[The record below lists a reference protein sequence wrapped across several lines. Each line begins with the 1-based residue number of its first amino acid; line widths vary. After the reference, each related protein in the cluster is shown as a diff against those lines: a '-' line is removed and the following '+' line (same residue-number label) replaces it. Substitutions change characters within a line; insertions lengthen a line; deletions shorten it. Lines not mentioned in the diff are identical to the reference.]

1 MNWLNAFGETVQT
14 QPEALRGFGVAT
26 DMEPTKPSAFQGTGE
41 ALQKTLPYQ
50 FYQSLSGVNELM
62 ADRVEVNYDLDN
74 NEDAL
79 SDFKPS
85 QDQKEQV
92 AERLRQDAK
101 FARLKA
107 QNDYTPNPETTGQ
120 AAMMI
125 HGLTGSSAKAIGYTV
140 LTGGSGILAAPL
152 FGADL
157 GLYEA
162 GKLRDKGVDASTARK
177 AGAITGT
184 VNAVGMAL
192 PGAVGTSYV
201 KSMLFGGAVNP
212 LTDISE
218 QASIKFVL
226 ENANYSKQ
234 AQEYDPFDPVNLGV
248 SAAMGIAFGALGARA
263 NRAQARYLEAE
274 AAAQPSLP
282 QTAEG
287 QAAPAVNLNKSVLD
301 SIQNRDRSSKE
312 SRLQMEKIAAAPNFN
327 LLRESRSLDQGA
339 PIIAYVPDDMNI
351 LWGKRVGVS
360 ADPSSEPMTMRYAV
374 VDADDVLT
382 SNAVDGSSNPQFTD
396 PTVVGARAIA
406 GNGRIAGLQGA
417 YRQVKATKYRAN
429 LTQDSKEFGISK
441 RQIKKMKNPI
451 LVRVMDDAD
460 VVEGIG
466 EASNRTGTLKL
477 NPAEQAAQDAR
488 NVRLEEVEFT
498 KDGEITQKSM
508 DEFVKRTP
516 DKEGLID
523 SSGNALYDNIARRM
537 RPAIFAAAFSDTR
550 IINRFIANSPEDQK
564 IMNVLQSVATEVV
577 RLKKIKGELDFSPD
591 LLEAVADVFETRREA
606 KKINGK
612 GHEKELTGSLMEES
626 ATPAQRYFRDILL
639 SANPERLQEIL
650 ARFREVAEQ
659 ESGGDGF
666 FGSVTKDQVFETVKT
681 EFDQR
686 EAAINSIKPSDVDA
700 AMELQHANVIQ
711 NDQPVGTRGDINKSI
726 ADEKKAA
733 EQIDNGERVE
743 VSGEGVDPEVMDK
756 EVSDFVTRFVKKLV
770 GAGAEK
776 KVAEMGA
783 KVHGAFFETLGI
795 RLGKSRKELEQ
806 EYALRVQRGTENGD
820 PDGFASMSPQDRL
833 DILNRSRE
841 FDEQLKLWEQGKGS
855 NNFNLGRP
863 SWVLQIFGVSSA
875 KQLSVSRR
883 NFVHVLFG
891 KDEQSM
897 GAKGKHG
904 LSHDDLRGLLVAVQ
918 SPIAVFKSS
927 GINAKPGEKAI
938 VLLTELQKD
947 GKNIVVPVHLT
958 YSAKDGT
965 VRISNRIPSA
975 YDKKNVKSWVENG
988 LLLGYDK
995 EKGPAYLLRGNEPNA
1010 RNQAHQVQDLAT
1022 AESHDPLDGAIVYQ
1036 NEISVGG
1043 FYQSAPADPLITVH
1057 NISEENL
1064 NKSLD
1069 LGGFAVPSLGIT
1081 KQRTPYT
1088 DFGEISLIGTRDMID
1103 PEKGTPVFSQD
1114 AYTARFPKPD
1124 WSNSLNT
1131 EKAKPL
1137 VKEIME
1143 AKKEVNED
1151 GPSGYYYLQYEGDR
1165 DKAIKDLL
1173 THASG
1178 MYLFIKHK
1186 GIPFTPIKQQAK
1198 KPSFAAGFVSDFVD
1212 NNGLDVSTVE
1222 EGSAAHKRISDGVVE
1237 ALREKLNEP
1246 TGLKGLRMRAYGDN
1260 IDAYEKTGFI
1270 PFKLIEEVKKF
1281 EVERKK
1287 AEAGDAPVSSG
1298 ATQIELEKLIAP
1310 MKDEFEKFIS
1320 DKVNS
1325 VYSAPLI
1332 KVGNSYRPIT
1342 LSNVVEA
1349 MKSSSVSNKEST
1361 LFFGPGKVRA
1371 AAARQFD
1378 SIEDIQGNRGLITD
1392 SQTVN
1397 GINAAAN
1404 DKMSDFRDLAA
1415 RENRG
1420 DEFSTFDRAME
1431 ALAKVASQ
1439 KSKPTPARM
1448 KSALK
1453 KYGFEPSD
1461 ETVKLGVEI
1470 LNDIKRAM
1478 TDYFEAKPQ
1487 RAVGADEFRGA
1498 VVPEGTSETTIRRLE
1513 DAGLTVVRYSNEDGA
1528 RARAVQELTNRL
1540 NEKSG
1545 DILFQNENAPR
1556 GIYTPGERVIT
1567 LMQSADESTFI
1578 HESGHYFLDVLTD
1591 VAMKEN
1597 APDQVKADVQ
1607 TLMDWFGVKDLE
1619 EWRNLSIDEQRAAHE
1634 QFARGFEQYLR
1645 EGEAPST
1652 ALEKV
1657 FKAFKDWLTKIY
1669 KSSEELQVEISPEVR
1684 AVYDRLLATDEQI
1697 RAKQEAEAPTLDSG
1711 MKSEEPTNPVVKAV
1725 QQTAEQV
1732 IDQAPISED
1741 SKARIRETFGI
1752 NQPEQQIGE
1761 NHPHYGIPNEEQ
1773 FMNQNLETSAID
1785 DPNAFIVLDDGRE
1798 VSMGDYMR
1806 EVEAG
1811 QKQELDKANGVSEA
1825 AQCMLR
1831 NGAFDDVF

>member
-14 QPEALRGFGVAT
+14 QPEALRGFGVAK

-41 ALQKTLPYQ
+41 ALEKALPFS

-74 NEDAL
+74 NEDAF
-79 SDFKPS
+79 SDFKPT
-85 QDQKEQV
+85 QEQKEQV
-92 AERLRQDAK
+92 AARLRDDAK

-120 AAMMI
+120 AAMML
-125 HGLTGSSAKAIGYTV
+125 HGLTGSLAKAIGYTV
-140 LTGGSGILAAPL
+140 ATGGSGILAAPL

-162 GKLRDKGVDASTARK
+162 GKLRDKGVDASIART
-177 AGAITGT
+177 AGAITGS

-201 KSMLFGGAVNP
+201 KSILFGGAVNP

-226 ENANYSKQ
+226 DNANYSKQ

-248 SAAMGIAFGALGARA
+248 SAGMGIAFGALGARA
-263 NRAQARYLEAE
+263 NRAQARYLETE
-274 AAAQPSLP
+274 AATQPSAP
-282 QTAEG
+282 QTPEG
-287 QAAPAVNLNKSVLD
+287 QAAPTTILNKSVLD

-339 PIIAYVPDDMNI
+339 PIIAYVPEDMNI
-351 LWGKRVGVS
+351 LWGKRVDVS
-360 ADPSSEPMTMRYAV
+360 ADPSSEPMAMRYAV

-382 SNAVDGSSNPQFTD
+382 SNAVDGSSNAQFTD
-396 PTVVGARAIA
+396 PTVAGARAIA

-417 YRQVKATKYRAN
+417 YRQVKATKYRAD
-429 LTQDSKEFGISK
+429 LTQDAKEFGISK
-441 RQIKKMKNPI
+441 RQIKKMRNPI

-498 KDGEITQKSM
+498 KDGEITRKSM

-523 SSGNALYDNIARRM
+523 SNGNALYDNIARRM

-550 IINRFIANSPEDQK
+550 IINRFIADSPEDRK

-659 ESGGDGF
+659 ESGGAGF
-666 FGSVTKDQVFETVKT
+666 FEAVTKDQVFETVKS

-686 EAAINSIKPSDVDA
+686 EAAINAIKPSDVDA
-700 AMELQHANVIQ
+700 AMELNSANVIQ
-711 NDQPVGTRGDINKSI
+711 NDQPSGTRGDVNKSI

-756 EVSDFVTRFVKKLV
+756 NVSDFVTRFVKELV

-783 KVHGAFFETLGI
+783 KVLDAFYQTLGI

-806 EYALRVQRGTENGD
+806 EYSLRVQRGEGQGNTEG
-820 PDGFASMSPQDRL
+820 AL
-833 DILNRSRE
+833 
-841 FDEQLKLWEQGKGS
+841 
-855 NNFNLGRP
+855 
-863 SWVLQIFGVSSA
+863 LQS
-875 KQLSVSRR
+875 Q
-883 NFVHVLFG
+883 
-891 KDEQSM
+891 
-897 GAKGKHG
+897 
-904 LSHDDLRGLLVAVQ
+904 
-918 SPIAVFKSS
+918 
-927 GINAKPGEKAI
+927 I
-938 VLLTELQKD
+938 V
-947 GKNIVVPVHLT
+947 
-958 YSAKDGT
+958 
-965 VRISNRIPSA
+965 
-975 YDKKNVKSWVENG
+975 
-988 LLLGYDK
+988 
-995 EKGPAYLLRGNEPNA
+995 
-1010 RNQAHQVQDLAT
+1010 
-1022 AESHDPLDGAIVYQ
+1022 
-1036 NEISVGG
+1036 
-1043 FYQSAPADPLITVH
+1043 DPLITVH

-1069 LGGFAVPSLGIT
+1069 LGGFPAPSLGIT

-1103 PEKGTPVFSQD
+1103 PSNGTPVFSQD
-1114 AYTARFPKPD
+1114 AYTQTFPEPV
-1124 WSNSLNT
+1124 WERS
-1131 EKAKPL
+1131 
-1137 VKEIME
+1137 
-1143 AKKEVNED
+1143 VNEA
-1151 GPSGYYYLQYEGDR
+1151 GAKRFNEQVEAAAKESGFEDDPRRFTYSLRSEPDKNGVIKQLLVSKLGAYMFLKDKGIKVDMPDDPRRYGYALK
-1165 DKAIKDLL
+1165 DKA
-1173 THASG
+1173 
-1178 MYLFIKHK
+1178 
-1186 GIPFTPIKQQAK
+1186 
-1198 KPSFAAGFVSDFVD
+1198 
-1212 NNGLDVSTVE
+1212 
-1222 EGSAAHKRISDGVVE
+1222 
-1237 ALREKLNEP
+1237 NEF
-1246 TGLKGLRMRAYGDN
+1246 R
-1260 IDAYEKTGFI
+1260 
-1270 PFKLIEEVKKF
+1270 
-1281 EVERKK
+1281 
-1287 AEAGDAPVSSG
+1287 
-1298 ATQIELEKLIAP
+1298 
-1310 MKDEFEKFIS
+1310 DEFEAWAEKFAGQAF
-1320 DKVNS
+1320 D
-1325 VYSAPLI
+1325 APMIEVKGKL
-1332 KVGNSYRPIT
+1332 KPIT
-1342 LSNVVEA
+1342 LENVVEA
-1349 MKSSSVSNKEST
+1349 MRSNLVRNKEST
-1361 LFFGPGKVRA
+1361 MTFGPGKIRA
-1371 AAARQFD
+1371 AAAKQFD
-1378 SIEDIQGNRGLITD
+1378 SLESLQASRGQVTD

-1397 GINAAAN
+1397 AQNAVAN
-1404 DKMSDFRDLAA
+1404 EKLETFRDRAT
-1415 RENRG
+1415 
-1420 DEFSTFDRAME
+1420 DEYSGRSYDAFDESME
-1431 ALAKVASQ
+1431 ALAKVASL
-1439 KSKPTPARM
+1439 KSKPTEARVRA
-1448 KSALK
+1448 ALQK
-1453 KYGFEPSD
+1453 KGFNPSD

-1470 LNDIKRAM
+1470 LNDIKKSM

-1498 VVPEGTSETTIRRLE
+1498 VVPEGTSEATIRRLE
-1513 DAGLTVVRYSNEDGA
+1513 QAGITVAKYDAEVEGA
-1528 RARAVQELTNRL
+1528 RAKVIQELTNRL

-1567 LMQSADESTFI
+1567 LMQSANESTFI

-1591 VAMKEN
+1591 VAMKN
-1597 APDQVKADVQ
+1597 DAPSQVKADVQ

-1619 EWRNLSIDEQRAAHE
+1619 EWRSLSIDEQRAAHE

-1697 RAKQEAEAPTLDSG
+1697 RAKEEIDTPSLFGG
-1711 MKSEEPTNPVVKAV
+1711 MEPEESPANPVVKAV

-1741 SKARIRETFGI
+1741 SKARIRETLGI
-1752 NQPEQQIGE
+1752 NQPEPQTGE
-1761 NHPHYGIPNEEQ
+1761 NHPHYGIPNEER
-1773 FMNQNLETSAID
+1773 FMDQNLETSAAN

-1806 EVEAG
+1806 EIEAE
-1811 QKQELDKANGVSEA
+1811 QRQEFDRANSVSEA

>member
-14 QPEALRGFGVAT
+14 QPEALRGFGVAK
-26 DMEPTKPSAFQGTGE
+26 DMEPTKPSAFQGTGD
-41 ALQKTLPYQ
+41 ALEKALPFS

-62 ADRVEVNYDLDN
+62 ADRVEVNYGLDN
-74 NEDAL
+74 NEDAF
-79 SDFKPS
+79 SDFKPT
-85 QDQKEQV
+85 QEQKEQV
-92 AERLRQDAK
+92 ADRLRQEAK

-125 HGLTGSSAKAIGYTV
+125 HGLTGSLAKAIGYTV
-140 LTGGSGILAAPL
+140 ATGGSGILAAPL

-162 GKLRDKGVDASTARK
+162 GKLRDKGVDASTART

-226 ENANYSKQ
+226 DNANYSKQ

-248 SAAMGIAFGALGARA
+248 SAGMGIAFGALGARA
-263 NRAQARYLEAE
+263 NRAQARYEAAE
-274 AAAQPSLP
+274 AAAQPSAP
-282 QTAEG
+282 QTPEG
-287 QAAPAVNLNKSVLD
+287 QTAPAANMNKSVLD

-339 PIIAYVPDDMNI
+339 PIIAYVPEDMNI
-351 LWGKRVGVS
+351 LWGKRVDVS

-382 SNAVDGSSNPQFTD
+382 SNAVDGSSNTGFTD
-396 PTVVGARAIA
+396 PTVSGARAIA

-417 YRQVKATKYRAN
+417 YRQVKATKYRAD

-523 SSGNALYDNIARRM
+523 SNGNALYDNIARRM

-550 IINRFIANSPEDQK
+550 IINRFITNSPEDKK

-626 ATPAQRYFRDILL
+626 ATPAQRYFREVLL

-659 ESGGDGF
+659 ESGGESF
-666 FGSVTKDQVFETVKT
+666 FGSVNKDQVFETVKS
-681 EFDQR
+681 EFDKR
-686 EAAINSIKPSDVDA
+686 DAAINSLQPSDVDA

-711 NDQPVGTRGDINKSI
+711 NDQPVGTRGDVNRSI

-733 EQIDNGERVE
+733 EQIDNGEKVE

-756 EVSDFVTRFVKKLV
+756 EVSSFITRFVKELV
-770 GAGAEK
+770 GAGAEQ

-783 KVHGAFFETLGI
+783 KVHDAFFETLGI
-795 RLGKSRKELEQ
+795 RLGRSRKELEQ
-806 EYALRVQRGTENGD
+806 EFGVRVQRAESAE
-820 PDGFASMSPQDRL
+820 GFSQEPISAAEKLRKDAEDWGRFV
-833 DILNRSRE
+833 D
-841 FDEQLKLWEQGKGS
+841 DLKLKPTQ
-855 NNFNLGRP
+855 NVVML
-863 SWVLQIFGVSSA
+863 
-875 KQLSVSRR
+875 KQTPLVMK
-883 NFVHVLFG
+883 LI
-891 KDEQSM
+891 
-897 GAKGKHG
+897 GAKFLTLRATPHMFDGALPGEKKSSP
-904 LSHDDLRGLLVAVQ
+904 SHHIHPEISKRVLKQIPEALTDPIAIFRDDRRENTYLFMLDLKAENNQNVVVAVKFNGPGRHAEINLAKTSWGPENTLYFPLQ
-918 SPIAVFKSS
+918 EQNNALVYANSQKISRWNKSS
-927 GINAKPGEKAI
+927 GI
-938 VLLTELQKD
+938 
-947 GKNIVVPVHLT
+947 
-958 YSAKDGT
+958 YS
-965 VRISNRIPSA
+965 
-975 YDKKNVKSWVENG
+975 
-988 LLLGYDK
+988 
-995 EKGPAYLLRGNEPNA
+995 LRGSNDSGVSVKTEA
-1010 RNQAHQVQDLAT
+1010 DLVKLR
-1022 AESHDPLDGAIVYQ
+1022 ELFPGYYQ
-1036 NEISVGG
+1036 TSI
-1043 FYQSAPADPLITVH
+1043 QDPLITVH

-1081 KQRTPYT
+1081 KQRTPYA
-1088 DFGEISLIGTRDMID
+1088 DFGEISLIGTRDMVD
-1103 PEKGTPVFSQD
+1103 PSRGTPVFSQD
-1114 AYTARFPKPD
+1114 AYTARFPQPD
-1124 WSNSLNT
+1124 WSKSLNT

-1143 AKKEVNED
+1143 AKKEVNEN

-1186 GIPFTPIKQQAK
+1186 CIPFTPIKQQAK
-1198 KPSFAAGFVSDFVD
+1198 KPSFAAGIVSDFVD

-1222 EGSAAHKRISDGVVE
+1222 EGSAAHKKISDGVVE

-1270 PFKLIEEVKKF
+1270 PFKLIEEVKKY

-1287 AEAGDAPVSSG
+1287 AEGGDAPVSSG
-1298 ATQIELEKLIAP
+1298 ATQLELEKLIAP
-1310 MKDEFEKFIS
+1310 MRDEFEKFIS

-1342 LSNVVEA
+1342 LQNVVEA
-1349 MKSSSVSNKEST
+1349 MKSSAVSNKEST

-1371 AAARQFD
+1371 AAARRFD
-1378 SIEDIQGNRGLITD
+1378 SIEDIQGNRDLIAD

-1420 DEFSTFDRAME
+1420 DEFSTPDRAME
-1431 ALAKVASQ
+1431 ALAKVAGQ

-1470 LNDIKRAM
+1470 LNDIKKAM

-1498 VVPEGTSETTIRRLE
+1498 VVPEGTSEATIRRLE
-1513 DAGLTVVRYSNEDGA
+1513 QAGITVAKYDAEVEGA
-1528 RARAVQELTNRL
+1528 RAKVIQELTNRL

-1567 LMQSADESTFI
+1567 LMQSANESTFI

-1591 VAMKEN
+1591 VAMKDD
-1597 APDQVKADVQ
+1597 APAQVKADVQ
-1607 TLMDWFGVKDLE
+1607 TLMDWFGVKDLD

-1697 RAKQEAEAPTLDSG
+1697 RARKGIETPSLFGG
-1711 MKSEEPTNPVVKAV
+1711 MESEETPANPVVKAV

-1741 SKARIRETFGI
+1741 SKARIRETLGI
-1752 NQPEQQIGE
+1752 NQPEQQTGE

-1798 VSMGDYMR
+1798 VSMGEYMR
-1806 EVEAG
+1806 EVEAE
-1811 QKQELDKANGVSEA
+1811 QKQELDKSNSISEA
-1825 AQCMLR
+1825 AQCMYR

>member
-14 QPEALRGFGVAT
+14 QPEALRGFGVAK

-41 ALQKTLPYQ
+41 ALEKALPFS

-74 NEDAL
+74 NEDAF
-79 SDFKPS
+79 SDFKPT
-85 QDQKEQV
+85 QEQKEQV
-92 AERLRQDAK
+92 ADRLRQDAK

-125 HGLTGSSAKAIGYTV
+125 HGLTGSLAKAIGYTV
-140 LTGGSGILAAPL
+140 ATGGSGILAAPL

-162 GKLRDKGVDASTARK
+162 GKLRDKGVDASTART

-226 ENANYSKQ
+226 DNANYSKQ

-248 SAAMGIAFGALGARA
+248 SAGMGIAFGALGARA

-274 AAAQPSLP
+274 GAAQPSAP
-282 QTAEG
+282 QTPEG
-287 QAAPAVNLNKSVLD
+287 QAAPAANMNKSVLD

-351 LWGKRVGVS
+351 LWGKRVDVS

-382 SNAVDGSSNPQFTD
+382 SNAVDGSSNPSFTD
-396 PTVVGARAIA
+396 PTVAGARAIA

-417 YRQVKATKYRAN
+417 YRQVKATKYRAD
-429 LTQDSKEFGISK
+429 LTQDAKEFGISK

-498 KDGEITQKSM
+498 KDGEITRKSM

-523 SSGNALYDNIARRM
+523 SNGNALYDNIARRM

-550 IINRFIANSPEDQK
+550 IINRFIADSPEDRK

-659 ESGGDGF
+659 ESGGAGF
-666 FGSVTKDQVFETVKT
+666 FEAVTKDQVFETVKS

-686 EAAINSIKPSDVDA
+686 DAAINSIKPSDVDA
-700 AMELQHANVIQ
+700 AMELQSANVIQ
-711 NDQPVGTRGDINKSI
+711 NDQPTGTRGDVNKSI

-733 EQIDNGERVE
+733 EQLDNGEKVE

-756 EVSDFVTRFVKKLV
+756 EVSSFITRFVRELV

-783 KVHGAFFETLGI
+783 KVLDAFYETLGI

-806 EYALRVQRGTENGD
+806 EYSLRVQRGEGQDNTEG
-820 PDGFASMSPQDRL
+820 AL
-833 DILNRSRE
+833 
-841 FDEQLKLWEQGKGS
+841 
-855 NNFNLGRP
+855 
-863 SWVLQIFGVSSA
+863 LQS
-875 KQLSVSRR
+875 QSV
-883 NFVHVLFG
+883 
-891 KDEQSM
+891 
-897 GAKGKHG
+897 
-904 LSHDDLRGLLVAVQ
+904 
-918 SPIAVFKSS
+918 
-927 GINAKPGEKAI
+927 
-938 VLLTELQKD
+938 
-947 GKNIVVPVHLT
+947 
-958 YSAKDGT
+958 
-965 VRISNRIPSA
+965 
-975 YDKKNVKSWVENG
+975 
-988 LLLGYDK
+988 
-995 EKGPAYLLRGNEPNA
+995 
-1010 RNQAHQVQDLAT
+1010 
-1022 AESHDPLDGAIVYQ
+1022 
-1036 NEISVGG
+1036 
-1043 FYQSAPADPLITVH
+1043 DPLITVH
-1057 NISEENL
+1057 NISEANL

-1081 KQRTPYT
+1081 KQRTPYA
-1088 DFGEISLIGTRDMID
+1088 DFGEISLIGTRDMVD
-1103 PEKGTPVFSQD
+1103 PSRGTPVFSQD
-1114 AYTARFPKPD
+1114 AYTARFPQPD
-1124 WSNSLNT
+1124 WSKSLNT

-1143 AKKEVNED
+1143 AKKEVNEN
-1151 GPSGYYYLQYEGDR
+1151 GSSGYYYLQYEGDR

-1198 KPSFAAGFVSDFVD
+1198 KPGFAAGIVSDFID

-1222 EGSAAHKRISDGVVE
+1222 EGTAAHKRISDGVVE

-1270 PFKLIEEVKKF
+1270 PFKLIEEVKKY

-1287 AEAGDAPVSSG
+1287 AETGNAPISNG
-1298 ATQIELEKLIAP
+1298 ATQLELEKLIAP

-1332 KVGNSYRPIT
+1332 KVGNSYRLIT
-1342 LSNVVEA
+1342 LQNVVEA
-1349 MKSSSVSNKEST
+1349 MKSSAVSNKEST

-1371 AAARQFD
+1371 AAARRFD
-1378 SIEDIQGNRGLITD
+1378 SMEDIQGNRDLITD

-1420 DEFSTFDRAME
+1420 DVFSSFDRAME
-1431 ALAKVASQ
+1431 ALAKVAGQ

-1448 KSALK
+1448 RTALK

-1470 LNDIKRAM
+1470 LNDIKKAM

-1498 VVPEGTSETTIRRLE
+1498 VVPEGTSEATIRRLE
-1513 DAGLTVVRYSNEDGA
+1513 QAGITVAKYDAEVEGA
-1528 RARAVQELTNRL
+1528 RAKVVQELTNRL
-1540 NEKSG
+1540 NEKTG

-1567 LMQSADESTFI
+1567 LMQSANESTFI

-1591 VAMKEN
+1591 VAMKGN
-1597 APDQVKADVQ
+1597 APAQVKADVQ
-1607 TLMDWFGVKDLE
+1607 TLMTWFGVKDLE
-1619 EWRNLSIDEQRAAHE
+1619 EWRSLSIDEQRAAHE

-1697 RAKQEAEAPTLDSG
+1697 RAKEEIDTPSLFG
-1711 MKSEEPTNPVVKAV
+1711 IEPEEPPANPVVKAV

-1741 SKARIRETFGI
+1741 SKTRIRETLGI
-1752 NQPEQQIGE
+1752 NQPEQPTGE
-1761 NHPHYGIPNEEQ
+1761 NHPHYGIPNEET
-1773 FMNQNLETSAID
+1773 FMDQNLETSAAN

-1806 EVEAG
+1806 EIEAE
-1811 QKQELDKANGVSEA
+1811 QKQELDRANSVSEA

>member
-14 QPEALRGFGVAT
+14 QPEALRGFGVAK

-41 ALQKTLPYQ
+41 ALEKALPFS

-74 NEDAL
+74 NEDAF
-79 SDFKPS
+79 SDDFKPT
-85 QDQKEQV
+85 QEQKEQV
-92 AERLRQDAK
+92 AARLRDDAK

-120 AAMMI
+120 AAMML
-125 HGLTGSSAKAIGYTV
+125 HGLTGSLAKAIGYTV
-140 LTGGSGILAAPL
+140 ATGGSGILAAPL

-162 GKLRDKGVDASTARK
+162 GKLRDKGVDASIART
-177 AGAITGT
+177 AGAITGS

-201 KSMLFGGAVNP
+201 KSILFGGAVNP

-226 ENANYSKQ
+226 DNANYSKQ

-248 SAAMGIAFGALGARA
+248 SAGMGIAFGALGARA
-263 NRAQARYLEAE
+263 NRAQARYLETE
-274 AAAQPSLP
+274 AATQPSAS
-282 QTAEG
+282 QTPEG
-287 QAAPAVNLNKSVLD
+287 QAAPTTNMNKSVLD

-339 PIIAYVPDDMNI
+339 PIIAYVPEDMNI
-351 LWGKRVGVS
+351 LWGKRVDVS

-382 SNAVDGSSNPQFTD
+382 SNAVDGSSNAQFTD
-396 PTVVGARAIA
+396 PTVAGARAIA

-417 YRQVKATKYRAN
+417 YRQVKATKYRAD
-429 LTQDSKEFGISK
+429 LTQDAKEFGISK
-441 RQIKKMKNPI
+441 RQIKKMRNPI

-498 KDGEITQKSM
+498 KDGEITRKSM

-523 SSGNALYDNIARRM
+523 SNGNALYDNIARRM

-550 IINRFIANSPEDQK
+550 IINRFIADSPEDRK

-659 ESGGDGF
+659 ESGGAGF
-666 FGSVTKDQVFETVKT
+666 FEAVTKDQVFETVKS

-686 EAAINSIKPSDVDA
+686 EAAINAIKPSDVDA
-700 AMELQHANVIQ
+700 AMELNSANVIQ
-711 NDQPVGTRGDINKSI
+711 NDQPSGTRGDVNKSI
-726 ADEKKAA
+726 ADERKAA

-756 EVSDFVTRFVKKLV
+756 NVSDFVTRFVKELV

-783 KVHGAFFETLGI
+783 KVLDAFYQTLGI

-806 EYALRVQRGTENGD
+806 EYSLRVQRGEGQGNTEG
-820 PDGFASMSPQDRL
+820 AL
-833 DILNRSRE
+833 
-841 FDEQLKLWEQGKGS
+841 
-855 NNFNLGRP
+855 
-863 SWVLQIFGVSSA
+863 LQS
-875 KQLSVSRR
+875 Q
-883 NFVHVLFG
+883 
-891 KDEQSM
+891 
-897 GAKGKHG
+897 
-904 LSHDDLRGLLVAVQ
+904 
-918 SPIAVFKSS
+918 
-927 GINAKPGEKAI
+927 I
-938 VLLTELQKD
+938 V
-947 GKNIVVPVHLT
+947 
-958 YSAKDGT
+958 
-965 VRISNRIPSA
+965 
-975 YDKKNVKSWVENG
+975 
-988 LLLGYDK
+988 
-995 EKGPAYLLRGNEPNA
+995 
-1010 RNQAHQVQDLAT
+1010 
-1022 AESHDPLDGAIVYQ
+1022 
-1036 NEISVGG
+1036 
-1043 FYQSAPADPLITVH
+1043 DPLITVH

-1069 LGGFAVPSLGIT
+1069 LGGFPAPSLGIT

-1103 PEKGTPVFSQD
+1103 PSNGTPVFSQD
-1114 AYTARFPKPD
+1114 AYTQTFPEPV
-1124 WSNSLNT
+1124 WERS
-1131 EKAKPL
+1131 
-1137 VKEIME
+1137 
-1143 AKKEVNED
+1143 VNEA
-1151 GPSGYYYLQYEGDR
+1151 GAKRFNEQVEAAAKESGFEDDPRRFTYSLRSEPDKNGVIKQLLVSKLGAYMFLKDKGIKVDMPDDPRRYGYALK
-1165 DKAIKDLL
+1165 DKA
-1173 THASG
+1173 
-1178 MYLFIKHK
+1178 
-1186 GIPFTPIKQQAK
+1186 
-1198 KPSFAAGFVSDFVD
+1198 
-1212 NNGLDVSTVE
+1212 
-1222 EGSAAHKRISDGVVE
+1222 
-1237 ALREKLNEP
+1237 NEF
-1246 TGLKGLRMRAYGDN
+1246 R
-1260 IDAYEKTGFI
+1260 
-1270 PFKLIEEVKKF
+1270 
-1281 EVERKK
+1281 
-1287 AEAGDAPVSSG
+1287 
-1298 ATQIELEKLIAP
+1298 
-1310 MKDEFEKFIS
+1310 DEFEAWAEKFAGQAF
-1320 DKVNS
+1320 D
-1325 VYSAPLI
+1325 APMIEVKGKL
-1332 KVGNSYRPIT
+1332 KPIT
-1342 LSNVVEA
+1342 LENVVEA
-1349 MKSSSVSNKEST
+1349 MRSNLVRNKEST
-1361 LFFGPGKVRA
+1361 MTFGTGKIRA
-1371 AAARQFD
+1371 AAAKQFD
-1378 SIEDIQGNRGLITD
+1378 SLESLQASRGQVTD

-1397 GINAAAN
+1397 AQNAVAN
-1404 DKMSDFRDLAA
+1404 EKLETFRDRAT
-1415 RENRG
+1415 
-1420 DEFSTFDRAME
+1420 DEYSGRSYDAFDESME
-1431 ALAKVASQ
+1431 ALAKVASL
-1439 KSKPTPARM
+1439 KSKPTEARVRA
-1448 KSALK
+1448 ALQK
-1453 KYGFEPSD
+1453 KGFNPSD

-1470 LNDIKRAM
+1470 LNDIKKSM

-1498 VVPEGTSETTIRRLE
+1498 VVPEGTSEATIRRLE
-1513 DAGLTVVRYSNEDGA
+1513 QAGITVAKYDAEVEGA
-1528 RARAVQELTNRL
+1528 RAKVIQELTNRL

-1567 LMQSADESTFI
+1567 LMQSANESTFI

-1591 VAMKEN
+1591 VAMKDD
-1597 APDQVKADVQ
+1597 APAQVKADVQ

-1697 RAKQEAEAPTLDSG
+1697 RAKEEIDTPSLFGG
-1711 MKSEEPTNPVVKAV
+1711 MEPEEPPANPVVKAV

-1741 SKARIRETFGI
+1741 SKARIRETLGI
-1752 NQPEQQIGE
+1752 NQPEPQTGE
-1761 NHPHYGIPNEEQ
+1761 NHPHYGIPNEDQ
-1773 FMNQNLETSAID
+1773 FMDQNLETSAAN

-1806 EVEAG
+1806 EIEAE
-1811 QKQELDKANGVSEA
+1811 QKQELDRANSVSEA

>member
-14 QPEALRGFGVAT
+14 QPEALRGFGVAK

-41 ALQKTLPYQ
+41 ALEKALPFS

-74 NEDAL
+74 NEDAF
-79 SDFKPS
+79 SDFKPT
-85 QDQKEQV
+85 QEQKEQV
-92 AERLRQDAK
+92 ADRLRQDAK

-125 HGLTGSSAKAIGYTV
+125 HGLTGSLAKAIGYTV
-140 LTGGSGILAAPL
+140 ATGGSGILAAPL

-162 GKLRDKGVDASTARK
+162 GKLRDKGVDASTART

-226 ENANYSKQ
+226 DNANYSKQ

-248 SAAMGIAFGALGARA
+248 SAGMGIAFGAFGARA
-263 NRAQARYLEAE
+263 NRAQARYEAAE
-274 AAAQPSLP
+274 AAAQPIAP
-282 QTAEG
+282 QTPEG
-287 QAAPAVNLNKSVLD
+287 QATPAANMNKSVLD

-351 LWGKRVGVS
+351 LWGKRVDVS

-382 SNAVDGSSNPQFTD
+382 SNAVDGSSNPGFTD
-396 PTVVGARAIA
+396 PTVAGARAIA

-417 YRQVKATKYRAN
+417 YRQVKATKYRAD

-441 RQIKKMKNPI
+441 RQIKKMRNPI

-498 KDGEITQKSM
+498 KDGEITRKSM

-523 SSGNALYDNIARRM
+523 SNGNALYDNIARRM

-550 IINRFIANSPEDQK
+550 IINRFIADSPEDRK

-612 GHEKELTGSLMEES
+612 GHEQELTGSLMEES

-659 ESGGDGF
+659 ESGGAGF
-666 FGSVTKDQVFETVKT
+666 FEAVTKDQVFETVKS

-686 EAAINSIKPSDVDA
+686 EAAINAIKPSDVDA
-700 AMELQHANVIQ
+700 AMELNSANVIQ
-711 NDQPVGTRGDINKSI
+711 NDQPVGTRGDVNRSI

-756 EVSDFVTRFVKKLV
+756 EVSDFITRFVKELV

-783 KVHGAFFETLGI
+783 KVLDAFYQTLGI

-806 EYALRVQRGTENGD
+806 EYALRVQRGEKIDTHE
-820 PDGFASMSPQDRL
+820 GFASMSPQERL
-833 DILNRSRE
+833 DTLNRSRE
-841 FDEQLKLWEQGKGS
+841 FDEQLKLWEQGKGT
-855 NNFNLGRP
+855 NKFNLGRP
-863 SWVLQIFGVSSA
+863 SWVLQIFGASDR
-875 KQLSVSRR
+875 KGINTTKRQ
-883 NFVHVLFG
+883 FIHVLLPKG
-891 KDEQSM
+891 KKLLGMD
-897 GAKGKHG
+897 GKHG
-904 LSHDDLRGLLVAVQ
+904 LKASELKGLLVGIQ
-918 SPIAVFKSS
+918 HPIAVFKSDTD
-927 GINAKPGEKAI
+927 GGI
-938 VLLTELQKD
+938 VLITELKRGDSPIIVPIHLTRNKD
-947 GKNIVVPVHLT
+947 GDFQIINFVAST
-958 YSAKDGT
+958 YEKERSSINK
-965 VRISNRIPSA
+965 
-975 YDKKNVKSWVENG
+975 WVEKG

-995 EKGPAYLLRGNEPNA
+995 TKGPNVLPRDFGSN
-1010 RNQAHQVQDLAT
+1010 
-1022 AESHDPLDGAIVYQ
+1022 SHLSRSANVTKTSANDKTLNPSVRPIIYQ
-1036 NEISVGG
+1036 NETSIGDM
-1043 FYQSAPADPLITVH
+1043 YQNA
-1057 NISEENL
+1057 
-1064 NKSLD
+1064 
-1069 LGGFAVPSLGIT
+1069 GI
-1081 KQRTPYT
+1081 
-1088 DFGEISLIGTRDMID
+1088 L
-1103 PEKGTPVFSQD
+1103 
-1114 AYTARFPKPD
+1114 
-1124 WSNSLNT
+1124 
-1131 EKAKPL
+1131 
-1137 VKEIME
+1137 
-1143 AKKEVNED
+1143 
-1151 GPSGYYYLQYEGDR
+1151 
-1165 DKAIKDLL
+1165 
-1173 THASG
+1173 
-1178 MYLFIKHK
+1178 
-1186 GIPFTPIKQQAK
+1186 
-1198 KPSFAAGFVSDFVD
+1198 
-1212 NNGLDVSTVE
+1212 
-1222 EGSAAHKRISDGVVE
+1222 
-1237 ALREKLNEP
+1237 
-1246 TGLKGLRMRAYGDN
+1246 
-1260 IDAYEKTGFI
+1260 
-1270 PFKLIEEVKKF
+1270 
-1281 EVERKK
+1281 
-1287 AEAGDAPVSSG
+1287 
-1298 ATQIELEKLIAP
+1298 
-1310 MKDEFEKFIS
+1310 
-1320 DKVNS
+1320 
-1325 VYSAPLI
+1325 
-1332 KVGNSYRPIT
+1332 
-1342 LSNVVEA
+1342 
-1349 MKSSSVSNKEST
+1349 
-1361 LFFGPGKVRA
+1361 
-1371 AAARQFD
+1371 
-1378 SIEDIQGNRGLITD
+1378 
-1392 SQTVN
+1392 
-1397 GINAAAN
+1397 
-1404 DKMSDFRDLAA
+1404 
-1415 RENRG
+1415 
-1420 DEFSTFDRAME
+1420 
-1431 ALAKVASQ
+1431 
-1439 KSKPTPARM
+1439 
-1448 KSALK
+1448 
-1453 KYGFEPSD
+1453 
-1461 ETVKLGVEI
+1461 
-1470 LNDIKRAM
+1470 
-1478 TDYFEAKPQ
+1478 
-1487 RAVGADEFRGA
+1487 
-1498 VVPEGTSETTIRRLE
+1498 
-1513 DAGLTVVRYSNEDGA
+1513 
-1528 RARAVQELTNRL
+1528 
-1540 NEKSG
+1540 
-1545 DILFQNENAPR
+1545 R

-1567 LMQSADESTFI
+1567 LMQSANESTFI

-1597 APDQVKADVQ
+1597 APAQVKADVQ

-1619 EWRNLSIDEQRAAHE
+1619 EWRSLSIDEQRAAHE

-1697 RAKQEAEAPTLDSG
+1697 RAKEEIDTPSLFGG
-1711 MKSEEPTNPVVKAV
+1711 MEPEEPPANPVVKAV

-1741 SKARIRETFGI
+1741 SKARIRETLGI
-1752 NQPEQQIGE
+1752 NQPEPQTGE
-1761 NHPHYGIPNEEQ
+1761 NHPHYGIPNEET
-1773 FMNQNLETSAID
+1773 FMDQNLETSAAN

-1806 EVEAG
+1806 EIEAE
-1811 QKQELDKANGVSEA
+1811 QKQEFDRANSVSEA

>member
-14 QPEALRGFGVAT
+14 EPEALRGFGVAK
-26 DMEPTKPSAFQGTGE
+26 DMEATKPSAFQGTGE
-41 ALQKTLPYQ
+41 ALEKALPFS

-74 NEDAL
+74 NEDAF
-79 SDFKPS
+79 SDFKPT
-85 QDQKEQV
+85 QDQNEQV
-92 AERLRQDAK
+92 AKRLRQDAK

-125 HGLTGSSAKAIGYTV
+125 HGLTGSLAKAIGYTV

-162 GKLRDKGVDASTARK
+162 GKLRDKGVDESTARK

-184 VNAVGMAL
+184 VNTVGMAL
-192 PGAVGTSYV
+192 PGAIGTSYV
-201 KSMLFGGAVNP
+201 KSMLFGGLANP
-212 LTDISE
+212 ATDSIE

-226 ENANYSKQ
+226 DNANYSKQ

-248 SAAMGIAFGALGARA
+248 SAGMGIAFGALGARA
-263 NRAQARYLEAE
+263 NRAQARYEAAE
-274 AAAQPSLP
+274 AAAQPSTP
-282 QTAEG
+282 QAPEG
-287 QAAPAVNLNKSVLD
+287 QAAPSTNMNKSVLD

-312 SRLQMEKIAAAPNFN
+312 SRLQMEKIASAPNFN

-339 PIIAYVPDDMNI
+339 PIIAYVPEDMNI
-351 LWGKRVGVS
+351 LWGKRVDVS

-382 SNAVDGSSNPQFTD
+382 SNVVDGSSNPNFTD
-396 PTVVGARAIA
+396 PTVAGARAIA

-417 YRQVKATKYRAN
+417 YRQVKATKYRDD
-429 LTQDSKEFGISK
+429 LTKDSKEFGISK

-451 LVRVMDDAD
+451 LVRVMEDAD

-498 KDGEITQKSM
+498 KNGEITRKSM

-523 SSGNALYDNIARRM
+523 SNGNALYDNIARRM

-550 IINRFIANSPEDQK
+550 IINRFIADSPEDRK

-666 FGSVTKDQVFETVKT
+666 FEAVTKDQVFETVKS

-686 EAAINSIKPSDVDA
+686 DAAINAIKPSDVDA
-700 AMELQHANVIQ
+700 AMELNSANVIQ
-711 NDQPVGTRGDINKSI
+711 NDQPTGTRGDVNKSI

-756 EVSDFVTRFVKKLV
+756 NVSDFVTRFVKELV

-783 KVHGAFFETLGI
+783 KVHDAFFETLGI
-795 RLGKSRKELEQ
+795 RLGRSRKELEQ
-806 EYALRVQRGTENGD
+806 EFGVRVQRRENLEN
-820 PDGFASMSPQDRL
+820 PEGFASMSPQDKL
-833 DILNRSRE
+833 DTLNRSRE

-855 NNFNLGRP
+855 NKFNLGRP
-863 SWVLQIFGVSSA
+863 SWVLQIFGASDR
-875 KQLSVSRR
+875 KGINTTKRQ
-883 NFVHVLFG
+883 FVHVLLPKG
-891 KDEQSM
+891 KKLLGID
-897 GAKGKHG
+897 GKHG
-904 LSHDDLRGLLVAVQ
+904 LKASELEGLLVGIQ
-918 SPIAVFKSS
+918 QPIAVFKSATD
-927 GINAKPGEKAI
+927 GGI
-938 VLLTELQKD
+938 VLITELKRGDSPIIVPIHLTRNKD
-947 GKNIVVPVHLT
+947 GDFQIVNFVAST
-958 YSAKDGT
+958 YEKERTSINK
-965 VRISNRIPSA
+965 
-975 YDKKNVKSWVENG
+975 WVEKG

-995 EKGPAYLLRGNEPNA
+995 TKGPNVLPRDFGSNPHLSRSADVTKTSANDKTLNPSVRP
-1010 RNQAHQVQDLAT
+1010 
-1022 AESHDPLDGAIVYQ
+1022 IVYQ
-1036 NEISVGG
+1036 NETSIGDL
-1043 FYQSAPADPLITVH
+1043 YQS
-1057 NISEENL
+1057 E
-1064 NKSLD
+1064 
-1069 LGGFAVPSLGIT
+1069 
-1081 KQRTPYT
+1081 
-1088 DFGEISLIGTRDMID
+1088 
-1103 PEKGTPVFSQD
+1103 
-1114 AYTARFPKPD
+1114 
-1124 WSNSLNT
+1124 
-1131 EKAKPL
+1131 
-1137 VKEIME
+1137 
-1143 AKKEVNED
+1143 
-1151 GPSGYYYLQYEGDR
+1151 
-1165 DKAIKDLL
+1165 
-1173 THASG
+1173 
-1178 MYLFIKHK
+1178 
-1186 GIPFTPIKQQAK
+1186 
-1198 KPSFAAGFVSDFVD
+1198 
-1212 NNGLDVSTVE
+1212 
-1222 EGSAAHKRISDGVVE
+1222 
-1237 ALREKLNEP
+1237 
-1246 TGLKGLRMRAYGDN
+1246 
-1260 IDAYEKTGFI
+1260 
-1270 PFKLIEEVKKF
+1270 
-1281 EVERKK
+1281 
-1287 AEAGDAPVSSG
+1287 
-1298 ATQIELEKLIAP
+1298 
-1310 MKDEFEKFIS
+1310 
-1320 DKVNS
+1320 
-1325 VYSAPLI
+1325 
-1332 KVGNSYRPIT
+1332 
-1342 LSNVVEA
+1342 
-1349 MKSSSVSNKEST
+1349 
-1361 LFFGPGKVRA
+1361 
-1371 AAARQFD
+1371 
-1378 SIEDIQGNRGLITD
+1378 
-1392 SQTVN
+1392 
-1397 GINAAAN
+1397 
-1404 DKMSDFRDLAA
+1404 
-1415 RENRG
+1415 
-1420 DEFSTFDRAME
+1420 
-1431 ALAKVASQ
+1431 
-1439 KSKPTPARM
+1439 
-1448 KSALK
+1448 SAL
-1453 KYGFEPSD
+1453 
-1461 ETVKLGVEI
+1461 
-1470 LNDIKRAM
+1470 
-1478 TDYFEAKPQ
+1478 
-1487 RAVGADEFRGA
+1487 
-1498 VVPEGTSETTIRRLE
+1498 
-1513 DAGLTVVRYSNEDGA
+1513 
-1528 RARAVQELTNRL
+1528 
-1540 NEKSG
+1540 
-1545 DILFQNENAPR
+1545 R

-1567 LMQSADESTFI
+1567 LMQSANESTFI

-1597 APDQVKADVQ
+1597 TPAQVKADVQ

-1619 EWRNLSIDEQRAAHE
+1619 EWRSLSIDEQRAAHE

-1697 RAKQEAEAPTLDSG
+1697 RTKQEAEAPAFDFG
-1711 MKSEEPTNPVVKAV
+1711 MKPEEPTNPAVKTL
-1725 QQTAEQV
+1725 QQTAEQM
-1732 IDQAPISED
+1732 IDAAPIPEEG
-1741 SKARIRETFGI
+1741 KTKIKETLGI
-1752 NQPEQQIGE
+1752 NQPEQQTGE
-1761 NHPHYGIPNEEQ
+1761 NHPHYGIPDEEK
-1773 FMNQNLETSAID
+1773 FMDQNLETSAID

-1806 EVEAG
+1806 EIESEK
-1811 QKQELDKANGVSEA
+1811 KQELDRANSVSEA
-1825 AQCMLR
+1825 AQCMYR

>member
-14 QPEALRGFGVAT
+14 EPEALRGFGVAK
-26 DMEPTKPSAFQGTGE
+26 DMEATKPSAFQGTGE
-41 ALQKTLPYQ
+41 ALEKALPFS

-62 ADRVEVNYDLDN
+62 ADRVEVNYELDN
-74 NEDAL
+74 NEDAF
-79 SDFKPS
+79 SDFKPT
-85 QDQKEQV
+85 QEQKEQV
-92 AERLRQDAK
+92 AARLRDDAK

-125 HGLTGSSAKAIGYTV
+125 HGLTGSLAKAIGYTV

-162 GKLRDKGVDASTARK
+162 GKLRDKGVDESTARK

-184 VNAVGMAL
+184 VNTVGMAL
-192 PGAVGTSYV
+192 PGAIGTSYV
-201 KSMLFGGAVNP
+201 KSMLFGGLANP
-212 LTDISE
+212 ATDSIE

-226 ENANYSKQ
+226 DNANYSKQ

-248 SAAMGIAFGALGARA
+248 SAGMGIAFGALGARA
-263 NRAQARYLEAE
+263 NRAQVRYEAAE
-274 AAAQPSLP
+274 AAAQPSIP
-282 QTAEG
+282 QTPEG
-287 QAAPAVNLNKSVLD
+287 QAAPSTNMNKSVLD
-301 SIQNRDRSSKE
+301 SIQNRGRSSKE

-339 PIIAYVPDDMNI
+339 PIIAYVPEDMNI
-351 LWGKRVGVS
+351 LWGKRVDVS

-382 SNAVDGSSNPQFTD
+382 SNAVDGSSNPSFTD
-396 PTVVGARAIA
+396 PTVAGARAIA

-417 YRQVKATKYRAN
+417 YRQVKATKYRAD
-429 LTQDSKEFGISK
+429 LTNDSKEFGISK

-451 LVRVMDDAD
+451 LVRVMEDAD

-523 SSGNALYDNIARRM
+523 SNGNALYDNIARRM

-550 IINRFIANSPEDQK
+550 IINRFITNSPEDKK

-626 ATPAQRYFRDILL
+626 ATPAQRYFREVLL

-659 ESGGDGF
+659 ESGGESF
-666 FGSVTKDQVFETVKT
+666 FGSVNKDQVFETVKS
-681 EFDQR
+681 EFDKKD
-686 EAAINSIKPSDVDA
+686 AAINSLQPSDVDA

-711 NDQPVGTRGDINKSI
+711 NDQPVGTRGDVNRSI

-756 EVSDFVTRFVKKLV
+756 NVSDFVTRFVKELV

-783 KVHGAFFETLGI
+783 KVHDAFFETLGI

-806 EYALRVQRGTENGD
+806 EYALRVERGVGIEK
-820 PDGFASMSPQDRL
+820 PEGFASMSPQDRL
-833 DILNRSRE
+833 DILNRSRK
-841 FDEQLKLWEQGKGS
+841 FDEQLRLWEQGEGS
-855 NNFNLGRP
+855 NKFNLGKP
-863 SWVLQIFGVSSA
+863 SWVLQIFGASDRKGVNTT
-875 KQLSVSRR
+875 KRQ
-883 NFVHVLFG
+883 FVHVLLPKG
-891 KDEQSM
+891 KKLLGID
-897 GAKGKHG
+897 GKHG
-904 LSHDDLRGLLVAVQ
+904 IQATELKGLLVGIQ
-918 SPIAVFKSS
+918 QPIAVFKSATD
-927 GINAKPGEKAI
+927 GGI
-938 VLLTELQKD
+938 VLITELKRGDSPIIVPIHLTRTKD
-947 GKNIVVPVHLT
+947 GDFQIVNFVAST
-958 YSAKDGT
+958 YEKERTSINK
-965 VRISNRIPSA
+965 
-975 YDKKNVKSWVENG
+975 WVEKG

-995 EKGPAYLLRGNEPNA
+995 TKGLNVLPRDFGSNPHLSRSADVTKTSANDKTLNPS
-1010 RNQAHQVQDLAT
+1010 VK
-1022 AESHDPLDGAIVYQ
+1022 PIVYQ
-1036 NEISVGG
+1036 NETSIGDL
-1043 FYQSAPADPLITVH
+1043 YQS
-1057 NISEENL
+1057 E
-1064 NKSLD
+1064 
-1069 LGGFAVPSLGIT
+1069 
-1081 KQRTPYT
+1081 
-1088 DFGEISLIGTRDMID
+1088 
-1103 PEKGTPVFSQD
+1103 
-1114 AYTARFPKPD
+1114 
-1124 WSNSLNT
+1124 
-1131 EKAKPL
+1131 
-1137 VKEIME
+1137 
-1143 AKKEVNED
+1143 
-1151 GPSGYYYLQYEGDR
+1151 
-1165 DKAIKDLL
+1165 
-1173 THASG
+1173 
-1178 MYLFIKHK
+1178 
-1186 GIPFTPIKQQAK
+1186 
-1198 KPSFAAGFVSDFVD
+1198 
-1212 NNGLDVSTVE
+1212 
-1222 EGSAAHKRISDGVVE
+1222 
-1237 ALREKLNEP
+1237 
-1246 TGLKGLRMRAYGDN
+1246 
-1260 IDAYEKTGFI
+1260 
-1270 PFKLIEEVKKF
+1270 
-1281 EVERKK
+1281 
-1287 AEAGDAPVSSG
+1287 
-1298 ATQIELEKLIAP
+1298 
-1310 MKDEFEKFIS
+1310 
-1320 DKVNS
+1320 
-1325 VYSAPLI
+1325 
-1332 KVGNSYRPIT
+1332 
-1342 LSNVVEA
+1342 
-1349 MKSSSVSNKEST
+1349 
-1361 LFFGPGKVRA
+1361 
-1371 AAARQFD
+1371 
-1378 SIEDIQGNRGLITD
+1378 
-1392 SQTVN
+1392 
-1397 GINAAAN
+1397 
-1404 DKMSDFRDLAA
+1404 
-1415 RENRG
+1415 
-1420 DEFSTFDRAME
+1420 
-1431 ALAKVASQ
+1431 
-1439 KSKPTPARM
+1439 
-1448 KSALK
+1448 SAL
-1453 KYGFEPSD
+1453 
-1461 ETVKLGVEI
+1461 
-1470 LNDIKRAM
+1470 
-1478 TDYFEAKPQ
+1478 
-1487 RAVGADEFRGA
+1487 
-1498 VVPEGTSETTIRRLE
+1498 
-1513 DAGLTVVRYSNEDGA
+1513 
-1528 RARAVQELTNRL
+1528 
-1540 NEKSG
+1540 
-1545 DILFQNENAPR
+1545 R

-1567 LMQSADESTFI
+1567 LMQSANESTFI

-1619 EWRNLSIDEQRAAHE
+1619 EWRSLSIDEQKAAHE

-1669 KSSEELQVEISPEVR
+1669 KSSEELQVEISPEMR

-1711 MKSEEPTNPVVKAV
+1711 MKSEESTNPVVKAV

-1741 SKARIRETFGI
+1741 SKARIRETLGI
-1752 NQPEQQIGE
+1752 NQPEQQTGE

-1806 EVEAG
+1806 EIESE
-1811 QKQELDKANGVSEA
+1811 QKQELDRANSVSEV
-1825 AQCMLR
+1825 AQCMYR
-1831 NGAFDDVF
+1831 NGTFDDVF

>member
-14 QPEALRGFGVAT
+14 QPEALSGFGVAQDNELT
-26 DMEPTKPSAFQGTGE
+26 RPTAFQGTGE
-41 ALQKTLPYQ
+41 AVEKAIPFSYYR
-50 FYQSLSGVNELM
+50 FVSGANELI
-62 ADRVEVNYDLDN
+62 ADKVEVNYDLDN

-79 SDFKPS
+79 SDFRPT
-85 QDQKEQV
+85 QDQRDQA
-92 AERLRQDAK
+92 AERIRQDAK

-125 HGLTGSSAKAIGYTV
+125 HGLTSSLTTALTYTL

-162 GKLRDKGVDASTARK
+162 GKLRDKGVDAETARK
-177 AGAITGT
+177 AGAITGA

-226 ENANYSKQ
+226 DNANYSKQ

-248 SAAMGIAFGALGARA
+248 SAGMGIAFGALGARA

-274 AAAQPSLP
+274 AAAQPSAP
-282 QTAEG
+282 QAPEG
-287 QAAPAVNLNKSVLD
+287 QAAPVVNLNKSVLD

-339 PIIAYVPDDMNI
+339 PIIAYVPEDMNI
-351 LWGKRVGVS
+351 LWGKRVDVS

-382 SNAVDGSSNPQFTD
+382 SNAVDGSSNPGFTD
-396 PTVVGARAIA
+396 PTVAGARAIA

-417 YRQVKATKYRAN
+417 YRQVKATKYRAD
-429 LTQDSKEFGISK
+429 LTQDAKEFGISK
-441 RQIKKMKNPI
+441 RQIKKMRNPI

-498 KDGEITQKSM
+498 KDGEITRKSM

-523 SSGNALYDNIARRM
+523 SNGNALYDNIARRM

-550 IINRFIANSPEDQK
+550 IINRFIADSPEDRK

-659 ESGGDGF
+659 ESGGAGF
-666 FGSVTKDQVFETVKT
+666 FEAVTKDQVFETVKS

-686 EAAINSIKPSDVDA
+686 DAAINSIKPSDVDA
-700 AMELQHANVIQ
+700 AMELQSANVIQ
-711 NDQPVGTRGDINKSI
+711 NDQPTGTRGDVNKSI

-733 EQIDNGERVE
+733 EQLDNGERVE

-756 EVSDFVTRFVKKLV
+756 EVSSFITRFVKELV
-770 GAGAEK
+770 GAGAEQ
-776 KVAEMGA
+776 KVTEMGA
-783 KVHGAFFETLGI
+783 KVHDAFFETLGI
-795 RLGKSRKELEQ
+795 RLGRSRKELEQ
-806 EYALRVQRGTENGD
+806 EYGVRIQRRENLEN
-820 PDGFASMSPQDRL
+820 PEGFASMSPQDKL
-833 DILNRSRE
+833 DTLNRSRE

-855 NNFNLGRP
+855 NKFNLGRP
-863 SWVLQIFGVSSA
+863 SWVLQIFGASDR
-875 KQLSVSRR
+875 KGINTTKRQ
-883 NFVHVLFG
+883 FVHVLLPKG
-891 KDEQSM
+891 KKLLGID
-897 GAKGKHG
+897 GKHG
-904 LSHDDLRGLLVAVQ
+904 LKASELEGLLVGIQQPV
-918 SPIAVFKSS
+918 AVFKSATD
-927 GINAKPGEKAI
+927 GGI
-938 VLLTELQKD
+938 VLITELKRGDSPIIVPIHLTRNKD
-947 GKNIVVPVHLT
+947 GDFQIVNFVAST
-958 YSAKDGT
+958 YEKERSSINK
-965 VRISNRIPSA
+965 
-975 YDKKNVKSWVENG
+975 WVEKG

-995 EKGPAYLLRGNEPNA
+995 TKGPNVLPRDSGSNSHLSRSAN
-1010 RNQAHQVQDLAT
+1010 VTKTLANDKT
-1022 AESHDPLDGAIVYQ
+1022 LNPSVRPIIYQ
-1036 NEISVGG
+1036 NETSIGDM
-1043 FYQSAPADPLITVH
+1043 YQNA
-1057 NISEENL
+1057 
-1064 NKSLD
+1064 
-1069 LGGFAVPSLGIT
+1069 GI
-1081 KQRTPYT
+1081 
-1088 DFGEISLIGTRDMID
+1088 L
-1103 PEKGTPVFSQD
+1103 
-1114 AYTARFPKPD
+1114 
-1124 WSNSLNT
+1124 
-1131 EKAKPL
+1131 
-1137 VKEIME
+1137 
-1143 AKKEVNED
+1143 
-1151 GPSGYYYLQYEGDR
+1151 
-1165 DKAIKDLL
+1165 
-1173 THASG
+1173 
-1178 MYLFIKHK
+1178 
-1186 GIPFTPIKQQAK
+1186 
-1198 KPSFAAGFVSDFVD
+1198 
-1212 NNGLDVSTVE
+1212 
-1222 EGSAAHKRISDGVVE
+1222 
-1237 ALREKLNEP
+1237 
-1246 TGLKGLRMRAYGDN
+1246 
-1260 IDAYEKTGFI
+1260 
-1270 PFKLIEEVKKF
+1270 
-1281 EVERKK
+1281 
-1287 AEAGDAPVSSG
+1287 
-1298 ATQIELEKLIAP
+1298 
-1310 MKDEFEKFIS
+1310 
-1320 DKVNS
+1320 
-1325 VYSAPLI
+1325 
-1332 KVGNSYRPIT
+1332 
-1342 LSNVVEA
+1342 
-1349 MKSSSVSNKEST
+1349 
-1361 LFFGPGKVRA
+1361 
-1371 AAARQFD
+1371 
-1378 SIEDIQGNRGLITD
+1378 
-1392 SQTVN
+1392 
-1397 GINAAAN
+1397 
-1404 DKMSDFRDLAA
+1404 
-1415 RENRG
+1415 
-1420 DEFSTFDRAME
+1420 
-1431 ALAKVASQ
+1431 
-1439 KSKPTPARM
+1439 
-1448 KSALK
+1448 
-1453 KYGFEPSD
+1453 
-1461 ETVKLGVEI
+1461 
-1470 LNDIKRAM
+1470 
-1478 TDYFEAKPQ
+1478 
-1487 RAVGADEFRGA
+1487 
-1498 VVPEGTSETTIRRLE
+1498 
-1513 DAGLTVVRYSNEDGA
+1513 
-1528 RARAVQELTNRL
+1528 
-1540 NEKSG
+1540 
-1545 DILFQNENAPR
+1545 R

-1567 LMQSADESTFI
+1567 LMQSANESTFI

-1591 VAMKEN
+1591 VAMKN
-1597 APDQVKADVQ
+1597 DAPSQVKADVQ

-1619 EWRNLSIDEQRAAHE
+1619 EWRSLSIDEQRAAHE

-1697 RAKQEAEAPTLDSG
+1697 RAKEEIDTPSLFGG
-1711 MKSEEPTNPVVKAV
+1711 MEPEEPPANPVVKAV
-1725 QQTAEQV
+1725 QQTAEQM

-1741 SKARIRETFGI
+1741 SKARIRETLGI
-1752 NQPEQQIGE
+1752 NQPEPQTGE
-1761 NHPHYGIPNEEQ
+1761 NHPHYGIPNEET
-1773 FMNQNLETSAID
+1773 FMDQNLETSAAN

-1806 EVEAG
+1806 EIEAE
-1811 QKQELDKANGVSEA
+1811 QKQEFDRANSVSEA

>member
-14 QPEALRGFGVAT
+14 QPEALRGFGVAK
-26 DMEPTKPSAFQGTGE
+26 DMEPTKPSAFQGTGD
-41 ALQKTLPYQ
+41 ALEKALPFS

-62 ADRVEVNYDLDN
+62 ADRVEVNYGLDN
-74 NEDAL
+74 NEDAF
-79 SDFKPS
+79 SDFKPT
-85 QDQKEQV
+85 QEQKEQV
-92 AERLRQDAK
+92 ADRLRQDAK

-125 HGLTGSSAKAIGYTV
+125 HGLTGSLAKAIGYTV
-140 LTGGSGILAAPL
+140 ATGGSGILAAPL

-162 GKLRDKGVDASTARK
+162 GKLRDKGVDASTART

-226 ENANYSKQ
+226 DNANYSKQ

-248 SAAMGIAFGALGARA
+248 SAGMGIAFGALGARA
-263 NRAQARYLEAE
+263 NRAQARYEAAE
-274 AAAQPSLP
+274 AAAQPSAP
-282 QTAEG
+282 QTPEG
-287 QAAPAVNLNKSVLD
+287 QTAPAANMNKSVLD

-339 PIIAYVPDDMNI
+339 PIIAYVPEDMNI
-351 LWGKRVGVS
+351 LWGKRVDVS

-382 SNAVDGSSNPQFTD
+382 SNAVDGSSNPSFTD
-396 PTVVGARAIA
+396 PTVAGARAIA

-417 YRQVKATKYRAN
+417 YRQVKATKYRAD

-523 SSGNALYDNIARRM
+523 SNGNALYDNIARRM

-550 IINRFIANSPEDQK
+550 IINRFKTNSPEDKK

-626 ATPAQRYFRDILL
+626 ATPAQRYFREVLL

-659 ESGGDGF
+659 KSGGESF
-666 FGSVTKDQVFETVKT
+666 FGSVNKDQVFETVKS
-681 EFDQR
+681 EFDKR
-686 EAAINSIKPSDVDA
+686 DAAINSLQPSDVDA

-711 NDQPVGTRGDINKSI
+711 NDQPVGTRGDVNRSI

-733 EQIDNGERVE
+733 EQIDNGEKVE

-756 EVSDFVTRFVKKLV
+756 EVSSFITRFVKELV
-770 GAGAEK
+770 GAGAEQ

-783 KVHGAFFETLGI
+783 KVHDAFFETLGI

-806 EYALRVQRGTENGD
+806 EYEVRVQRAESAE
-820 PDGFASMSPQDRL
+820 GFSQEPISAAEKLRKDAEDWGRFV
-833 DILNRSRE
+833 D
-841 FDEQLKLWEQGKGS
+841 DLKLKPTQ
-855 NNFNLGRP
+855 NVVML
-863 SWVLQIFGVSSA
+863 
-875 KQLSVSRR
+875 KQTPLVMK
-883 NFVHVLFG
+883 LI
-891 KDEQSM
+891 
-897 GAKGKHG
+897 GAKFLTLRATPHMFDGALPGEKKSSP
-904 LSHDDLRGLLVAVQ
+904 SHHIHPEISKRVLKQIPEALTDPIAIFRDDRRENTYLFMLDLKAENNQNVVVAVKFNGPGRHAEINLAKTSWGPENTLYFPLQ
-918 SPIAVFKSS
+918 EQNNALVYANSQKISRWNKSS
-927 GINAKPGEKAI
+927 GI
-938 VLLTELQKD
+938 
-947 GKNIVVPVHLT
+947 
-958 YSAKDGT
+958 YS
-965 VRISNRIPSA
+965 
-975 YDKKNVKSWVENG
+975 
-988 LLLGYDK
+988 
-995 EKGPAYLLRGNEPNA
+995 LRGSNDSGVSVKTEA
-1010 RNQAHQVQDLAT
+1010 DLVKLR
-1022 AESHDPLDGAIVYQ
+1022 ELFPGYYQ
-1036 NEISVGG
+1036 TSI
-1043 FYQSAPADPLITVH
+1043 QDPLITVH

-1081 KQRTPYT
+1081 KQRTPYA
-1088 DFGEISLIGTRDMID
+1088 DFGEISLIGTRDMVD
-1103 PEKGTPVFSQD
+1103 PSRGTPVFSQD
-1114 AYTARFPKPD
+1114 AYTARFPQPD
-1124 WSNSLNT
+1124 WSKSLNT

-1143 AKKEVNED
+1143 AKKEVNEN

-1198 KPSFAAGFVSDFVD
+1198 KPSFAAGIVSDFVD

-1222 EGSAAHKRISDGVVE
+1222 EGSAAHKKISDGVVE

-1270 PFKLIEEVKKF
+1270 PFKLIEEVKKY

-1287 AEAGDAPVSSG
+1287 AEGGDAPVSSG
-1298 ATQIELEKLIAP
+1298 ATQLELEKLIAP
-1310 MKDEFEKFIS
+1310 MRDEFEKFIS

-1342 LSNVVEA
+1342 LQNVVEA
-1349 MKSSSVSNKEST
+1349 MKSSAVSNKEST

-1371 AAARQFD
+1371 AAARRFD
-1378 SIEDIQGNRGLITD
+1378 SIEDIQGNRDLIAD

-1420 DEFSTFDRAME
+1420 DEFSTPDRAME
-1431 ALAKVASQ
+1431 ALAKVAGQ

-1470 LNDIKRAM
+1470 LNDIKKAM

-1498 VVPEGTSETTIRRLE
+1498 VVPEGTSEATIRRLE
-1513 DAGLTVVRYSNEDGA
+1513 QAGITVAKYDAEVEGA
-1528 RARAVQELTNRL
+1528 RAKVIQELTNRL

-1567 LMQSADESTFI
+1567 LMQSANESTFI

-1591 VAMKEN
+1591 VAMKDD
-1597 APDQVKADVQ
+1597 APAQVKADVQ
-1607 TLMDWFGVKDLE
+1607 TLMDWFGVKDLD

-1711 MKSEEPTNPVVKAV
+1711 MKSEEPANPVVKAV

-1741 SKARIRETFGI
+1741 SKARIRETLGI
-1752 NQPEQQIGE
+1752 NQPEPQTGE

-1773 FMNQNLETSAID
+1773 FMDQNLETSAAN

-1806 EVEAG
+1806 EIEAE
-1811 QKQELDKANGVSEA
+1811 QKQELDRANSVSEA

>member
-14 QPEALRGFGVAT
+14 QPEALRGFGVAK
-26 DMEPTKPSAFQGTGE
+26 DMDPTKPSAFQGTGE
-41 ALQKTLPYQ
+41 ALEKALPFS

-74 NEDAL
+74 NEDAF
-79 SDFKPS
+79 SDFKPT
-85 QDQKEQV
+85 QEQKEQV
-92 AERLRQDAK
+92 AARLRDDAK

-125 HGLTGSSAKAIGYTV
+125 HGLTGSLAKAIGYTV
-140 LTGGSGILAAPL
+140 ATGGSGILAAPL

-162 GKLRDKGVDASTARK
+162 GKLRDKGVDPSTART
-177 AGAITGT
+177 AGAITGS

-192 PGAVGTSYV
+192 PAAVGTSYV
-201 KSMLFGGAVNP
+201 KSILFGGAVNP

-226 ENANYSKQ
+226 DNANYSKQ

-248 SAAMGIAFGALGARA
+248 SAGMGIAFGALGARA
-263 NRAQARYLEAE
+263 NRAQARYMEAE
-274 AAAQPSLP
+274 AAAQPSAP
-282 QTAEG
+282 QTPEG
-287 QAAPAVNLNKSVLD
+287 QAAPTVNLNKSVLD

-351 LWGKRVGVS
+351 LWGKRVDVS

-396 PTVVGARAIA
+396 PTVAGARAIA

-417 YRQVKATKYRAN
+417 YRQVKATKYRAD
-429 LTQDSKEFGISK
+429 LTKDSKEFGISK

-498 KDGEITQKSM
+498 KDGEITRKSM

-523 SSGNALYDNIARRM
+523 SNGNALYDNIARRM

-550 IINRFIANSPEDQK
+550 IINRFIADSPEDRK

-606 KKINGK
+606 KKINGT

-659 ESGGDGF
+659 ESGGAGF
-666 FGSVTKDQVFETVKT
+666 FEAVTKDQVFETVKS
-681 EFDQR
+681 EFDKR
-686 EAAINSIKPSDVDA
+686 DAAINSLQPSDTDA
-700 AMELQHANVIQ
+700 AMELQYANVIQ
-711 NDQPVGTRGDINKSI
+711 DDQPVGKGGDVNRSI

-756 EVSDFVTRFVKKLV
+756 NVSDFVTRFVKELV

-783 KVHGAFFETLGI
+783 KVHDAFFETLGI
-795 RLGKSRKELEQ
+795 RLGRSRKELEQ
-806 EYALRVQRGTENGD
+806 EFGVRVQRRENLEN
-820 PDGFASMSPQDRL
+820 PEGFASMSPQDKL
-833 DILNRSRE
+833 DTLNRSRE
-841 FDEQLKLWEQGKGS
+841 FDEQLKRWEQGKGS
-855 NNFNLGRP
+855 NKFNLGRP
-863 SWVLQIFGVSSA
+863 SWVLQIFGASDR
-875 KQLSVSRR
+875 KGINTTKRQ
-883 NFVHVLFG
+883 FVHVLLPKG
-891 KDEQSM
+891 KKLLGID
-897 GAKGKHG
+897 GKHG
-904 LSHDDLRGLLVAVQ
+904 LKASELEGLLVGIQ
-918 SPIAVFKSS
+918 QPIAVFKSATD
-927 GINAKPGEKAI
+927 GGI
-938 VLLTELQKD
+938 VLITELKRGDSPIIVPIHLTRNKD
-947 GKNIVVPVHLT
+947 GDFQIVNFVAST
-958 YSAKDGT
+958 YEKERTSINK
-965 VRISNRIPSA
+965 
-975 YDKKNVKSWVENG
+975 WVEKG

-995 EKGPAYLLRGNEPNA
+995 TKGPNVLPRDFGSNPHLSRSADVTKTSANDKTLNPSVRP
-1010 RNQAHQVQDLAT
+1010 
-1022 AESHDPLDGAIVYQ
+1022 IVYQ
-1036 NEISVGG
+1036 NETSIGDL
-1043 FYQSAPADPLITVH
+1043 YQS
-1057 NISEENL
+1057 E
-1064 NKSLD
+1064 
-1069 LGGFAVPSLGIT
+1069 
-1081 KQRTPYT
+1081 
-1088 DFGEISLIGTRDMID
+1088 
-1103 PEKGTPVFSQD
+1103 
-1114 AYTARFPKPD
+1114 
-1124 WSNSLNT
+1124 
-1131 EKAKPL
+1131 
-1137 VKEIME
+1137 
-1143 AKKEVNED
+1143 
-1151 GPSGYYYLQYEGDR
+1151 
-1165 DKAIKDLL
+1165 
-1173 THASG
+1173 
-1178 MYLFIKHK
+1178 
-1186 GIPFTPIKQQAK
+1186 
-1198 KPSFAAGFVSDFVD
+1198 
-1212 NNGLDVSTVE
+1212 
-1222 EGSAAHKRISDGVVE
+1222 
-1237 ALREKLNEP
+1237 
-1246 TGLKGLRMRAYGDN
+1246 
-1260 IDAYEKTGFI
+1260 
-1270 PFKLIEEVKKF
+1270 
-1281 EVERKK
+1281 
-1287 AEAGDAPVSSG
+1287 
-1298 ATQIELEKLIAP
+1298 
-1310 MKDEFEKFIS
+1310 
-1320 DKVNS
+1320 
-1325 VYSAPLI
+1325 
-1332 KVGNSYRPIT
+1332 
-1342 LSNVVEA
+1342 
-1349 MKSSSVSNKEST
+1349 
-1361 LFFGPGKVRA
+1361 
-1371 AAARQFD
+1371 
-1378 SIEDIQGNRGLITD
+1378 
-1392 SQTVN
+1392 
-1397 GINAAAN
+1397 
-1404 DKMSDFRDLAA
+1404 
-1415 RENRG
+1415 
-1420 DEFSTFDRAME
+1420 
-1431 ALAKVASQ
+1431 
-1439 KSKPTPARM
+1439 
-1448 KSALK
+1448 SAL
-1453 KYGFEPSD
+1453 
-1461 ETVKLGVEI
+1461 
-1470 LNDIKRAM
+1470 
-1478 TDYFEAKPQ
+1478 
-1487 RAVGADEFRGA
+1487 
-1498 VVPEGTSETTIRRLE
+1498 
-1513 DAGLTVVRYSNEDGA
+1513 
-1528 RARAVQELTNRL
+1528 
-1540 NEKSG
+1540 
-1545 DILFQNENAPR
+1545 R

-1567 LMQSADESTFI
+1567 LMQSANESTFI

-1597 APDQVKADVQ
+1597 APAQVKADVQ
-1607 TLMDWFGVKDLE
+1607 TLMTWFGVKDLD
-1619 EWRNLSIDEQRAAHE
+1619 EWRSLSIDEQRAAHE

-1697 RAKQEAEAPTLDSG
+1697 RARKEIETPSLFGG
-1711 MKSEEPTNPVVKAV
+1711 METEETPANPVVKAV
-1725 QQTAEQV
+1725 QQTAEQM
-1732 IDQAPISED
+1732 IDAAPIPEEG
-1741 SKARIRETFGI
+1741 KAQIRETLGI
-1752 NQPEQQIGE
+1752 KQPEQQTGE

-1773 FMNQNLETSAID
+1773 FMDQNLETSAAN

-1806 EVEAG
+1806 EIEAE
-1811 QKQELDKANGVSEA
+1811 QKQEFDRANSVSEA

>member
-14 QPEALRGFGVAT
+14 QPEALRGFGVAK
-26 DMEPTKPSAFQGTGE
+26 DMEPTKPSAFQGTGD
-41 ALQKTLPYQ
+41 ALEKALPFS

-62 ADRVEVNYDLDN
+62 ADRVEVNYGLDN
-74 NEDAL
+74 NEDAF
-79 SDFKPS
+79 SDFKPT
-85 QDQKEQV
+85 QEQKEQV
-92 AERLRQDAK
+92 ADRLRQDAK

-125 HGLTGSSAKAIGYTV
+125 HGLTGSLAKAIGYTV
-140 LTGGSGILAAPL
+140 ATGGSGILAAPL

-162 GKLRDKGVDASTARK
+162 GKLRDKGVDASTART

-226 ENANYSKQ
+226 DNANYSKQ

-248 SAAMGIAFGALGARA
+248 SAGMGIAFGALGARA
-263 NRAQARYLEAE
+263 NRAQARYEAAE
-274 AAAQPSLP
+274 AAAQPSAP
-282 QTAEG
+282 QTPEG
-287 QAAPAVNLNKSVLD
+287 QTAPAANMNKSVLD

-339 PIIAYVPDDMNI
+339 PIIAYVPEDMNI
-351 LWGKRVGVS
+351 LWGKRVDVS

-382 SNAVDGSSNPQFTD
+382 SNAVDGSSNPGFTD
-396 PTVVGARAIA
+396 PTVSGARAIA

-417 YRQVKATKYRAN
+417 YRQVKATKYRAD

-523 SSGNALYDNIARRM
+523 SNGNALYDNIARRM

-550 IINRFIANSPEDQK
+550 IINRFITNSPEDKK

-626 ATPAQRYFRDILL
+626 ATPAQRYFREVLL

-659 ESGGDGF
+659 ESGGESF
-666 FGSVTKDQVFETVKT
+666 FGSVNKDQVFETVKS
-681 EFDQR
+681 EFDKR
-686 EAAINSIKPSDVDA
+686 DAAINSLQPSDVDA

-711 NDQPVGTRGDINKSI
+711 NDQPVGTRGDVNRSI

-733 EQIDNGERVE
+733 EQIDNGEKVE

-756 EVSDFVTRFVKKLV
+756 EVSSFITRFVKELV
-770 GAGAEK
+770 GAGAEQ

-783 KVHGAFFETLGI
+783 KVHDAFFETLGI
-795 RLGKSRKELEQ
+795 RLGRSRKELEQ
-806 EYALRVQRGTENGD
+806 EFGVRVQRAESAE
-820 PDGFASMSPQDRL
+820 GFSQEPISAAEKLRKDAEDWGRFV
-833 DILNRSRE
+833 D
-841 FDEQLKLWEQGKGS
+841 DLKLKPTQ
-855 NNFNLGRP
+855 NVVML
-863 SWVLQIFGVSSA
+863 
-875 KQLSVSRR
+875 KQTPLVMK
-883 NFVHVLFG
+883 LI
-891 KDEQSM
+891 
-897 GAKGKHG
+897 GAKFLTLRATPHMFDGALPGEKKSSP
-904 LSHDDLRGLLVAVQ
+904 SHHIHPEISKRVLKQIPEALTDPIAIFRDDRRENTYLFMLDLKAENNQNVVVAVKFNGPGRHAEINLAKTSWGPENTLYFPLQ
-918 SPIAVFKSS
+918 EQNNALVYANSQKISRWNKSS
-927 GINAKPGEKAI
+927 GI
-938 VLLTELQKD
+938 
-947 GKNIVVPVHLT
+947 
-958 YSAKDGT
+958 YS
-965 VRISNRIPSA
+965 
-975 YDKKNVKSWVENG
+975 
-988 LLLGYDK
+988 
-995 EKGPAYLLRGNEPNA
+995 LRGSNDSGVSVKTEA
-1010 RNQAHQVQDLAT
+1010 DLVKLR
-1022 AESHDPLDGAIVYQ
+1022 ELFPGYYQ
-1036 NEISVGG
+1036 TSI
-1043 FYQSAPADPLITVH
+1043 QDPLITVH

-1081 KQRTPYT
+1081 KQRTPYA
-1088 DFGEISLIGTRDMID
+1088 DFGEISLIGTRDMVD
-1103 PEKGTPVFSQD
+1103 PSRGTPVFSQD
-1114 AYTARFPKPD
+1114 AYTARFPQPD
-1124 WSNSLNT
+1124 WSKSLNT

-1143 AKKEVNED
+1143 AKKEVNEN

-1198 KPSFAAGFVSDFVD
+1198 KPSFAAGIVSDFVD

-1222 EGSAAHKRISDGVVE
+1222 EGSAAHKKISDGVVE

-1270 PFKLIEEVKKF
+1270 PFKLIEEVKKY

-1287 AEAGDAPVSSG
+1287 AEGGDAPVSSG
-1298 ATQIELEKLIAP
+1298 ATQLELEKLIAP
-1310 MKDEFEKFIS
+1310 MRDEFEKFIS

-1342 LSNVVEA
+1342 LQNVVEA
-1349 MKSSSVSNKEST
+1349 MKSSAVSNKEST

-1371 AAARQFD
+1371 AAARRFD
-1378 SIEDIQGNRGLITD
+1378 SIEDIQGNRDLIAD

-1420 DEFSTFDRAME
+1420 DEFSTPDRAME
-1431 ALAKVASQ
+1431 ALAKVAGQ

-1470 LNDIKRAM
+1470 LNDIKKAM

-1498 VVPEGTSETTIRRLE
+1498 VVPEGTSEATIRRLE
-1513 DAGLTVVRYSNEDGA
+1513 QAGITVAKYDAEVEGA
-1528 RARAVQELTNRL
+1528 RAKVIQELTNRL

-1567 LMQSADESTFI
+1567 LMQSANESTFI

-1591 VAMKEN
+1591 VAMKDD
-1597 APDQVKADVQ
+1597 APAQVKADVQ
-1607 TLMDWFGVKDLE
+1607 TLMDWFGVKDLD

-1697 RAKQEAEAPTLDSG
+1697 RARKGIETPSLFGG
-1711 MKSEEPTNPVVKAV
+1711 MESEETPANPVVKAV

-1741 SKARIRETFGI
+1741 SKARIRETLGI
-1752 NQPEQQIGE
+1752 NQPEQQTGE

-1798 VSMGDYMR
+1798 VSMGEYMR
-1806 EVEAG
+1806 EVEAE
-1811 QKQELDKANGVSEA
+1811 QKQELDKSNSISEA
-1825 AQCMLR
+1825 AQCMYR

>member
-14 QPEALRGFGVAT
+14 QPEALRGFGVAK

-41 ALQKTLPYQ
+41 ALEKALPFS

-74 NEDAL
+74 NEDAF
-79 SDFKPS
+79 SDFKPT
-85 QDQKEQV
+85 QEQKEQV

-125 HGLTGSSAKAIGYTV
+125 HGLTGSLAKAIGYTV
-140 LTGGSGILAAPL
+140 ATGGSGILAAPL

-162 GKLRDKGVDASTARK
+162 GKLRDKGVDASTART

-226 ENANYSKQ
+226 DNANYSKQ

-248 SAAMGIAFGALGARA
+248 SAGMGIAFGALGARA
-263 NRAQARYLEAE
+263 NRAQARYEAAE
-274 AAAQPSLP
+274 AAAQPSAP
-282 QTAEG
+282 QTPEG
-287 QAAPAVNLNKSVLD
+287 QAAPTTNMNKSVLD

-339 PIIAYVPDDMNI
+339 PIIAYVPEDMNI
-351 LWGKRVGVS
+351 LWGKRVDVS

-382 SNAVDGSSNPQFTD
+382 SNAVDGSSNPGFTD
-396 PTVVGARAIA
+396 PTVAGARAIA

-417 YRQVKATKYRAN
+417 YRQVKATKYRAD

-441 RQIKKMKNPI
+441 RQIKKMRNPI

-498 KDGEITQKSM
+498 KDGEITRKSM

-523 SSGNALYDNIARRM
+523 SNGNALYENIARRM

-550 IINRFIANSPEDQK
+550 IINRFIADSPEDRK

-659 ESGGDGF
+659 ESGGAGF
-666 FGSVTKDQVFETVKT
+666 FEAVTKDQVFETVKS

-686 EAAINSIKPSDVDA
+686 DAAINSIKPSDVDA
-700 AMELQHANVIQ
+700 AMELQSANVIQ
-711 NDQPVGTRGDINKSI
+711 NDQPSGTRGDVNKSI

-733 EQIDNGERVE
+733 EQIDNGEKVE
-743 VSGEGVDPEVMDK
+743 VSGEGVDPELMDK
-756 EVSDFVTRFVKKLV
+756 EVSDFITRFVKELV

-783 KVHGAFFETLGI
+783 KVLDAFYQTLGI
-795 RLGKSRKELEQ
+795 RLGKSGKELEQ
-806 EYALRVQRGTENGD
+806 EYSLRVQRGERID
-820 PDGFASMSPQDRL
+820 SPEGFTSMSPQDRL
-833 DILNRSRE
+833 DTLNRSRE
-841 FDEQLKLWEQGKGS
+841 FDEQLKLWEQGKGT
-855 NNFNLGRP
+855 NKFNLGRP
-863 SWVLQIFGVSSA
+863 SWVLQIFGASDR
-875 KQLSVSRR
+875 KGINTTKRQ
-883 NFVHVLFG
+883 FIHVLLPKG
-891 KDEQSM
+891 KKLLGMD
-897 GAKGKHG
+897 GKHG
-904 LSHDDLRGLLVAVQ
+904 LKASELKGLLVGIQ
-918 SPIAVFKSS
+918 HPIAVFKSDTD
-927 GINAKPGEKAI
+927 GGI
-938 VLLTELQKD
+938 VLITELKRGDSPIIVPIHLTRNKD
-947 GKNIVVPVHLT
+947 GDFQIINFVAST
-958 YSAKDGT
+958 YEKERSSINK
-965 VRISNRIPSA
+965 
-975 YDKKNVKSWVENG
+975 WVEKG

-995 EKGPAYLLRGNEPNA
+995 TKGPNVLPRDFGSN
-1010 RNQAHQVQDLAT
+1010 
-1022 AESHDPLDGAIVYQ
+1022 SHLSRSANVTKTSANDKTLNPSVRPIIYQ
-1036 NEISVGG
+1036 NETSIGDM
-1043 FYQSAPADPLITVH
+1043 YQNA
-1057 NISEENL
+1057 
-1064 NKSLD
+1064 
-1069 LGGFAVPSLGIT
+1069 GI
-1081 KQRTPYT
+1081 
-1088 DFGEISLIGTRDMID
+1088 L
-1103 PEKGTPVFSQD
+1103 
-1114 AYTARFPKPD
+1114 
-1124 WSNSLNT
+1124 
-1131 EKAKPL
+1131 
-1137 VKEIME
+1137 
-1143 AKKEVNED
+1143 
-1151 GPSGYYYLQYEGDR
+1151 
-1165 DKAIKDLL
+1165 
-1173 THASG
+1173 
-1178 MYLFIKHK
+1178 
-1186 GIPFTPIKQQAK
+1186 
-1198 KPSFAAGFVSDFVD
+1198 
-1212 NNGLDVSTVE
+1212 
-1222 EGSAAHKRISDGVVE
+1222 
-1237 ALREKLNEP
+1237 
-1246 TGLKGLRMRAYGDN
+1246 
-1260 IDAYEKTGFI
+1260 
-1270 PFKLIEEVKKF
+1270 
-1281 EVERKK
+1281 
-1287 AEAGDAPVSSG
+1287 
-1298 ATQIELEKLIAP
+1298 
-1310 MKDEFEKFIS
+1310 
-1320 DKVNS
+1320 
-1325 VYSAPLI
+1325 
-1332 KVGNSYRPIT
+1332 
-1342 LSNVVEA
+1342 
-1349 MKSSSVSNKEST
+1349 
-1361 LFFGPGKVRA
+1361 
-1371 AAARQFD
+1371 
-1378 SIEDIQGNRGLITD
+1378 
-1392 SQTVN
+1392 
-1397 GINAAAN
+1397 
-1404 DKMSDFRDLAA
+1404 
-1415 RENRG
+1415 
-1420 DEFSTFDRAME
+1420 
-1431 ALAKVASQ
+1431 
-1439 KSKPTPARM
+1439 
-1448 KSALK
+1448 
-1453 KYGFEPSD
+1453 
-1461 ETVKLGVEI
+1461 
-1470 LNDIKRAM
+1470 
-1478 TDYFEAKPQ
+1478 
-1487 RAVGADEFRGA
+1487 
-1498 VVPEGTSETTIRRLE
+1498 
-1513 DAGLTVVRYSNEDGA
+1513 
-1528 RARAVQELTNRL
+1528 
-1540 NEKSG
+1540 
-1545 DILFQNENAPR
+1545 R

-1567 LMQSADESTFI
+1567 LMQSANESTFI

-1591 VAMKEN
+1591 VAMKN
-1597 APDQVKADVQ
+1597 DAPSQIKADVQ

-1619 EWRNLSIDEQRAAHE
+1619 EWRSLSIDEQRAAHE

-1697 RAKQEAEAPTLDSG
+1697 RAKEEIDTPSLFGG
-1711 MKSEEPTNPVVKAV
+1711 MEPEEPPANPVVKAV
-1725 QQTAEQV
+1725 QQTAEQM
-1732 IDQAPISED
+1732 IDASPIPEEG
-1741 SKARIRETFGI
+1741 KAQIRETLGI
-1752 NQPEQQIGE
+1752 NQPEQQTGE

-1773 FMNQNLETSAID
+1773 FMNQNLETSAAN

-1806 EVEAG
+1806 EIEAE
-1811 QKQELDKANGVSEA
+1811 QKQEFDRANSVSEA

>member
-14 QPEALRGFGVAT
+14 QPEALRGFGVAK
-26 DMEPTKPSAFQGTGE
+26 DMEPTKPSAFQGTGD
-41 ALQKTLPYQ
+41 ALEKALPFS

-62 ADRVEVNYDLDN
+62 ADRVEVNYGLDN
-74 NEDAL
+74 NEDAF
-79 SDFKPS
+79 SDFKPT
-85 QDQKEQV
+85 QEQKEQV
-92 AERLRQDAK
+92 ADRLRQDAK

-125 HGLTGSSAKAIGYTV
+125 HGLTGSLAKAIGYTV
-140 LTGGSGILAAPL
+140 ATGGSGILAAPL

-162 GKLRDKGVDASTARK
+162 GKLRDKGVDASTART

-226 ENANYSKQ
+226 DNANYSKQ

-248 SAAMGIAFGALGARA
+248 SAGMGIAFGALGARA
-263 NRAQARYLEAE
+263 NRAQARYEAAE
-274 AAAQPSLP
+274 AAAQPSAP
-282 QTAEG
+282 QTPEG
-287 QAAPAVNLNKSVLD
+287 QTAPAANMNKSVLD

-339 PIIAYVPDDMNI
+339 PIIAYVPEDMNI
-351 LWGKRVGVS
+351 LWGKRVDVS

-382 SNAVDGSSNPQFTD
+382 SNAVDGSSNPGFTD
-396 PTVVGARAIA
+396 PTVSGARAIA

-417 YRQVKATKYRAN
+417 YRQVKATKYRAD

-488 NVRLEEVEFT
+488 NVRLEEVELT

-591 LLEAVADVFETRREA
+591 PLEAVADVFETRKEA

-659 ESGGDGF
+659 ESGGAGF
-666 FGSVTKDQVFETVKT
+666 FEAVTKDQVFETVKS

-686 EAAINSIKPSDVDA
+686 DAAINSIKPSDVDA
-700 AMELQHANVIQ
+700 AMELQSANVIQ
-711 NDQPVGTRGDINKSI
+711 NDQPTGTRGDVNKSL
-726 ADEKKAA
+726 ADERRAA
-733 EQIDNGERVE
+733 EQLDNGEKVE
-743 VSGEGVDPEVMDK
+743 VSGEGVDLEVMDK
-756 EVSDFVTRFVKKLV
+756 EVSDFITRFVKELV

-776 KVAEMGA
+776 KVAELGA
-783 KVHGAFFETLGI
+783 KVLDAFYETLGI

-806 EYALRVQRGTENGD
+806 EYSLRVQRGEDQANTEG
-820 PDGFASMSPQDRL
+820 AL
-833 DILNRSRE
+833 
-841 FDEQLKLWEQGKGS
+841 
-855 NNFNLGRP
+855 
-863 SWVLQIFGVSSA
+863 LQS
-875 KQLSVSRR
+875 Q
-883 NFVHVLFG
+883 
-891 KDEQSM
+891 
-897 GAKGKHG
+897 
-904 LSHDDLRGLLVAVQ
+904 
-918 SPIAVFKSS
+918 
-927 GINAKPGEKAI
+927 I
-938 VLLTELQKD
+938 V
-947 GKNIVVPVHLT
+947 
-958 YSAKDGT
+958 
-965 VRISNRIPSA
+965 
-975 YDKKNVKSWVENG
+975 
-988 LLLGYDK
+988 
-995 EKGPAYLLRGNEPNA
+995 
-1010 RNQAHQVQDLAT
+1010 
-1022 AESHDPLDGAIVYQ
+1022 
-1036 NEISVGG
+1036 
-1043 FYQSAPADPLITVH
+1043 DPLITVH
-1057 NISEENL
+1057 NISEANL

-1081 KQRTPYT
+1081 KQRTPYA
-1088 DFGEISLIGTRDMID
+1088 DFGEISLIGTRDMVD
-1103 PEKGTPVFSQD
+1103 PSRGTPVFSQD
-1114 AYTARFPKPD
+1114 AYTARFPQPD
-1124 WSNSLNT
+1124 WSKSLNT

-1143 AKKEVNED
+1143 AKKEVNEN

-1198 KPSFAAGFVSDFVD
+1198 KPSFAAGIVSDFVD

-1222 EGSAAHKRISDGVVE
+1222 EGSAAHKKISDGVVE

-1270 PFKLIEEVKKF
+1270 PFKLIEEVKKY

-1287 AEAGDAPVSSG
+1287 AEGGDAPVSSG
-1298 ATQIELEKLIAP
+1298 ATQLELEKLIAP
-1310 MKDEFEKFIS
+1310 MRDEFEKFIS

-1342 LSNVVEA
+1342 LQNVVEA
-1349 MKSSSVSNKEST
+1349 MKSSAVSNKEST

-1371 AAARQFD
+1371 AAARRFD
-1378 SIEDIQGNRGLITD
+1378 SIEDIQGNRDLIAD

-1420 DEFSTFDRAME
+1420 DEFSTPDRAME
-1431 ALAKVASQ
+1431 ALAKVAGQ

-1470 LNDIKRAM
+1470 LNDIKKAM

-1498 VVPEGTSETTIRRLE
+1498 VVPEGTSEATIRRLE
-1513 DAGLTVVRYSNEDGA
+1513 RAGITVAKYDAEVEGA
-1528 RARAVQELTNRL
+1528 RAKVIQELTNRL

-1567 LMQSADESTFI
+1567 LMQSANESTFI

-1591 VAMKEN
+1591 VAMKDD
-1597 APDQVKADVQ
+1597 APAQVKADVQ
-1607 TLMDWFGVKDLE
+1607 TLMDWFGVKDLD

-1697 RAKQEAEAPTLDSG
+1697 RARKGIETPSLFGG
-1711 MKSEEPTNPVVKAV
+1711 MESEETPANPVVKAV

-1741 SKARIRETFGI
+1741 SKARIRETLGI
-1752 NQPEQQIGE
+1752 NQPEQQTGE

-1798 VSMGDYMR
+1798 VSMGEYMR
-1806 EVEAG
+1806 EVEAE
-1811 QKQELDKANGVSEA
+1811 QKQELDKSNSISEA
-1825 AQCMLR
+1825 AQCMYR

>member
-41 ALQKTLPYQ
+41 ALEKALPFS

-74 NEDAL
+74 NEDAF
-79 SDFKPS
+79 SDFKPT
-85 QDQKEQV
+85 QEQKEQV
-92 AERLRQDAK
+92 AARLRDDAK

-125 HGLTGSSAKAIGYTV
+125 HGLTGSLAKAIGYTV
-140 LTGGSGILAAPL
+140 ATGGSGILAAPL

-162 GKLRDKGVDASTARK
+162 GKLRDKGVDASTART

-226 ENANYSKQ
+226 DNANYSKQ

-248 SAAMGIAFGALGARA
+248 SAGMGIAFGALGARA
-263 NRAQARYLEAE
+263 NRAQARYLETE
-274 AAAQPSLP
+274 AAAQPSAP
-282 QTAEG
+282 QAPEG
-287 QAAPAVNLNKSVLD
+287 QAAPVVNLNKSVLD

-339 PIIAYVPDDMNI
+339 PIIAYVPEDMNI
-351 LWGKRVGVS
+351 LWGKRVDVS

-374 VDADDVLT
+374 VDVDEVLT
-382 SNAVDGSSNPQFTD
+382 SNAVDGSSNPSFTD
-396 PTVVGARAIA
+396 PTVAGARAIA

-417 YRQVKATKYRAN
+417 YRQVKATKYRAD
-429 LTQDSKEFGISK
+429 LTKDSKEFGISK

-550 IINRFIANSPEDQK
+550 IINRFIADSPEDRK

-659 ESGGDGF
+659 ESGGAGF
-666 FGSVTKDQVFETVKT
+666 FEAVTKDQVFETVKS
-681 EFDQR
+681 EFDKR
-686 EAAINSIKPSDVDA
+686 DAAINSLQPSDTDA
-700 AMELQHANVIQ
+700 AMELQYANVIQ
-711 NDQPVGTRGDINKSI
+711 DDQPVGKGGDVNRSI
-726 ADEKKAA
+726 ADERKAA

-756 EVSDFVTRFVKKLV
+756 SVSDFVTRFVKELV

-783 KVHGAFFETLGI
+783 KVHDAFFETLGI
-795 RLGKSRKELEQ
+795 RLGRSRKELEQ
-806 EYALRVQRGTENGD
+806 EFGVRVQRRENLEN
-820 PDGFASMSPQDRL
+820 PEGFASMSPQDKL
-833 DILNRSRE
+833 DTLNRSRE
-841 FDEQLKLWEQGKGS
+841 FDEQLKRWEQGKGS
-855 NNFNLGRP
+855 NKFNLGRP
-863 SWVLQIFGVSSA
+863 SWVLQIFGASDR
-875 KQLSVSRR
+875 KGINTTKRQ
-883 NFVHVLFG
+883 FVHVLLPKG
-891 KDEQSM
+891 KKLLGID
-897 GAKGKHG
+897 GKHG
-904 LSHDDLRGLLVAVQ
+904 LKASELEGLLVGIQ
-918 SPIAVFKSS
+918 QPIAVFKSATD
-927 GINAKPGEKAI
+927 GGI
-938 VLLTELQKD
+938 VLITELKRGDSPIIVPIHLTRNKD
-947 GKNIVVPVHLT
+947 GDFQIVNFVAST
-958 YSAKDGT
+958 YEKERTSINK
-965 VRISNRIPSA
+965 
-975 YDKKNVKSWVENG
+975 WVEKG

-995 EKGPAYLLRGNEPNA
+995 TKGPNVLPRDFGSNPHLSRSADVTKTSANDKTLNPSVRP
-1010 RNQAHQVQDLAT
+1010 
-1022 AESHDPLDGAIVYQ
+1022 IVYQ
-1036 NEISVGG
+1036 NETSIGDL
-1043 FYQSAPADPLITVH
+1043 YQS
-1057 NISEENL
+1057 E
-1064 NKSLD
+1064 
-1069 LGGFAVPSLGIT
+1069 
-1081 KQRTPYT
+1081 
-1088 DFGEISLIGTRDMID
+1088 
-1103 PEKGTPVFSQD
+1103 
-1114 AYTARFPKPD
+1114 
-1124 WSNSLNT
+1124 
-1131 EKAKPL
+1131 
-1137 VKEIME
+1137 
-1143 AKKEVNED
+1143 
-1151 GPSGYYYLQYEGDR
+1151 
-1165 DKAIKDLL
+1165 
-1173 THASG
+1173 
-1178 MYLFIKHK
+1178 
-1186 GIPFTPIKQQAK
+1186 
-1198 KPSFAAGFVSDFVD
+1198 
-1212 NNGLDVSTVE
+1212 
-1222 EGSAAHKRISDGVVE
+1222 
-1237 ALREKLNEP
+1237 
-1246 TGLKGLRMRAYGDN
+1246 
-1260 IDAYEKTGFI
+1260 
-1270 PFKLIEEVKKF
+1270 
-1281 EVERKK
+1281 
-1287 AEAGDAPVSSG
+1287 
-1298 ATQIELEKLIAP
+1298 
-1310 MKDEFEKFIS
+1310 
-1320 DKVNS
+1320 
-1325 VYSAPLI
+1325 
-1332 KVGNSYRPIT
+1332 
-1342 LSNVVEA
+1342 
-1349 MKSSSVSNKEST
+1349 
-1361 LFFGPGKVRA
+1361 
-1371 AAARQFD
+1371 
-1378 SIEDIQGNRGLITD
+1378 
-1392 SQTVN
+1392 
-1397 GINAAAN
+1397 
-1404 DKMSDFRDLAA
+1404 
-1415 RENRG
+1415 
-1420 DEFSTFDRAME
+1420 
-1431 ALAKVASQ
+1431 
-1439 KSKPTPARM
+1439 
-1448 KSALK
+1448 SAL
-1453 KYGFEPSD
+1453 
-1461 ETVKLGVEI
+1461 
-1470 LNDIKRAM
+1470 
-1478 TDYFEAKPQ
+1478 
-1487 RAVGADEFRGA
+1487 
-1498 VVPEGTSETTIRRLE
+1498 
-1513 DAGLTVVRYSNEDGA
+1513 
-1528 RARAVQELTNRL
+1528 
-1540 NEKSG
+1540 
-1545 DILFQNENAPR
+1545 R

-1567 LMQSADESTFI
+1567 LMQSANESTFI

-1597 APDQVKADVQ
+1597 APAQVKADVQ

-1619 EWRNLSIDEQRAAHE
+1619 EWRSLSIDEQRAAHE

-1645 EGEAPST
+1645 EGEAPSS

-1697 RAKQEAEAPTLDSG
+1697 RAKREAEAPAFDFD
-1711 MKSEEPTNPVVKAV
+1711 MKPEEPTNPAVKTL
-1725 QQTAEQV
+1725 QQTAEQM
-1732 IDQAPISED
+1732 IDAAPIPEEG
-1741 SKARIRETFGI
+1741 KTKIKETLGI
-1752 NQPEQQIGE
+1752 NQPEQQTGE
-1761 NHPHYGIPNEEQ
+1761 NHPHYGIPDEEK
-1773 FMNQNLETSAID
+1773 FIDQNLETSAID

-1806 EVEAG
+1806 EIESE
-1811 QKQELDKANGVSEA
+1811 QKQELDRANSVSEA
-1825 AQCMLR
+1825 AQCMYR

>member
-1 MNWLNAFGETVQT
+1 MNWLNALGETVQT
-14 QPEALRGFGVAT
+14 QPEALRGFGVVK

-50 FYQSLSGVNELM
+50 FYQSLSGMNELM

-74 NEDAL
+74 NEDAF
-79 SDFKPS
+79 SDFKPT
-85 QDQKEQV
+85 QDQNEQV
-92 AERLRQDAK
+92 AKRLRQDAK

-125 HGLTGSSAKAIGYTV
+125 HGLTGSLAKAIGYTV

-177 AGAITGT
+177 AGAITGA

-192 PGAVGTSYV
+192 PGALGTSYL
-201 KSMLFGGAVNP
+201 KSMAFGGMVNP
-212 LTDISE
+212 AADSSE
-218 QASIKFVL
+218 QAAIKFVL

-248 SAAMGIAFGALGARA
+248 SAGMGIAFGALGARA

-274 AAAQPSLP
+274 AAAQPSAP
-282 QTAEG
+282 QTPEG
-287 QAAPAVNLNKSVLD
+287 QAAPNTNMNKSVLD

-339 PIIAYVPDDMNI
+339 PIIAYVPEDMNI
-351 LWGKRVGVS
+351 LWGKRVDVS

-374 VDADDVLT
+374 VDADDVFT

-396 PTVVGARAIA
+396 PTVAGARAIA

-466 EASNRTGTLKL
+466 EVSNRTGTLKL

-659 ESGGDGF
+659 KSGGDGF
-666 FGSVTKDQVFETVKT
+666 FGSVTKDQVFETVKS

-711 NDQPVGTRGDINKSI
+711 NDQPVGTRGDVNKSI

-756 EVSDFVTRFVKKLV
+756 NVSDFVTRFVKELV

-783 KVHGAFFETLGI
+783 KVHDAFFETLGI
-795 RLGKSRKELEQ
+795 RLGKNRKELEQ
-806 EYALRVQRGTENGD
+806 EYAVRVKRGASNETSE
-820 PDGFASMSPQDRL
+820 GFASMSPQDRL
-833 DILNRSRE
+833 NTLNRSRE

-897 GAKGKHG
+897 GTMGKHG

-988 LLLGYDK
+988 FLLGYDK

-1036 NEISVGG
+1036 NEISVGA

-1064 NKSLD
+1064 KKSLD

-1103 PEKGTPVFSQD
+1103 PRKGTPVFSQD
-1114 AYTARFPKPD
+1114 AYTQTFPEPVWERSVNEAGAKRF
-1124 WSNSLNT
+1124 N
-1131 EKAKPL
+1131 EQVEA
-1137 VKEIME
+1137 E
-1143 AKKEVNED
+1143 AKE
-1151 GPSGYYYLQYEGDR
+1151 SGFTDDPRRFIYNLKQVP
-1165 DKAIKDLL
+1165 DK
-1173 THASG
+1173 
-1178 MYLFIKHK
+1178 
-1186 GIPFTPIKQQAK
+1186 
-1198 KPSFAAGFVSDFVD
+1198 
-1212 NNGLDVSTVE
+1212 
-1222 EGSAAHKRISDGVVE
+1222 DGVVRQLLKSNLGAYMFLKDKGIKVAMPDDPRRYGY
-1237 ALREKLNEP
+1237 ALKDKANEF
-1246 TGLKGLRMRAYGDN
+1246 R
-1260 IDAYEKTGFI
+1260 
-1270 PFKLIEEVKKF
+1270 
-1281 EVERKK
+1281 
-1287 AEAGDAPVSSG
+1287 
-1298 ATQIELEKLIAP
+1298 
-1310 MKDEFEKFIS
+1310 DEFEKWAEKFAGQAF
-1320 DKVNS
+1320 D
-1325 VYSAPLI
+1325 APMIEVRGKL
-1332 KVGNSYRPIT
+1332 KPIT
-1342 LSNVVEA
+1342 LENVVEA
-1349 MKSSSVSNKEST
+1349 MRSTLVRNKEGT
-1361 LFFGPGKVRA
+1361 MTFGAGKVRA
-1371 AAARQFD
+1371 AAAQQFT
-1378 SIEDIQGNRGLITD
+1378 SLEDIQSNRGRITD
-1392 SQTVN
+1392 TKTV
-1397 GINAAAN
+1397 GHQNAITNKKLERYRSLA
-1404 DKMSDFRDLAA
+1404 DKDYQENSFNSLDEAMS
-1415 RENRG
+1415 
-1420 DEFSTFDRAME
+1420 
-1431 ALAKVASQ
+1431 ALAKVASL
-1439 KSKPTPARM
+1439 KSKPTEARVR
-1448 KSALK
+1448 AALLK
-1453 KYGFEPSD
+1453 KGFNPSD

-1470 LNDIKRAM
+1470 LNDIKKSM

-1487 RAVGADEFRGA
+1487 RAVGTDEFRGA
-1498 VVPEGTSETTIRRLE
+1498 VVPDGTSEATIRRLE
-1513 DAGLTVVRYSNEDGA
+1513 QAGITVAKYDAEVEGA
-1528 RARAVQELTNRL
+1528 RERVIRDLTNKL

-1567 LMQSADESTFI
+1567 LMQSANESTFI

-1597 APDQVKADVQ
+1597 APAQVKSDVQ

-1619 EWRNLSIDEQRAAHE
+1619 EWRSLSIDEQRAAHE

-1645 EGEAPST
+1645 EGEAPSS

-1697 RAKQEAEAPTLDSG
+1697 RAKREAEAPAFDLD
-1711 MKSEEPTNPVVKAV
+1711 MKPIEPTNPAVKTL
-1725 QQTAEQV
+1725 QQTAEQM
-1732 IDQAPISED
+1732 IDAAPIPEEG
-1741 SKARIRETFGI
+1741 KTKIKETLGI
-1752 NQPEQQIGE
+1752 NQPEQQTGE
-1761 NHPHYGIPNEEQ
+1761 NHPRHKIMTEAEFVDNEFQKVLEEQ
-1773 FMNQNLETSAID
+1773 PGLKIYDENGTEIDVAGFMETTNQKA
-1785 DPNAFIVLDDGRE
+1785 
-1798 VSMGDYMR
+1798 
-1806 EVEAG
+1806 
-1811 QKQELDKANGVSEA
+1811 QELRRTANSIGEA
-1825 AQCMLR
+1825 ALCMWNQGGLE
-1831 NGAFDDVF
+1831 DL

>member
-14 QPEALRGFGVAT
+14 EPEALRGFSVAK
-26 DMEPTKPSAFQGTGE
+26 DMEATKPSAFQGTGE
-41 ALQKTLPYQ
+41 ALEKSLPFS

-74 NEDAL
+74 NEDAF
-79 SDFKPS
+79 SDFKPT
-85 QDQKEQV
+85 QEQKEQV
-92 AERLRQDAK
+92 AARLRDDAK

-125 HGLTGSSAKAIGYTV
+125 HGLTGSLAKAIGYTV
-140 LTGGSGILAAPL
+140 ATGGSGILAAPL

-162 GKLRDKGVDASTARK
+162 GKLRDKGVDASTART

-226 ENANYSKQ
+226 DNANYSKQ

-248 SAAMGIAFGALGARA
+248 SAGMGIAFGALGARA

-274 AAAQPSLP
+274 AAAQPSAP
-282 QTAEG
+282 QTPEG
-287 QAAPAVNLNKSVLD
+287 QAAPAANMNKSVLD

-339 PIIAYVPDDMNI
+339 PIIAYVPEDMNI
-351 LWGKRVGVS
+351 LWGKRVDVS

-382 SNAVDGSSNPQFTD
+382 SNAVDGSSNPSFTD
-396 PTVVGARAIA
+396 PTVAGARAIA

-417 YRQVKATKYRAN
+417 YRQVKATKYRAD
-429 LTQDSKEFGISK
+429 LTNDSKEFGISK
-441 RQIKKMKNPI
+441 RQIKKMRNPI

-498 KDGEITQKSM
+498 KDGEITRKSM

-523 SSGNALYDNIARRM
+523 SNGNALYDNIARRM

-659 ESGGDGF
+659 ESGGAGF
-666 FGSVTKDQVFETVKT
+666 FEAVTKDQVFETVKS
-681 EFDQR
+681 EFDKR
-686 EAAINSIKPSDVDA
+686 DAAINAIKPSDVDA
-700 AMELQHANVIQ
+700 AMELNSANVIQ
-711 NDQPVGTRGDINKSI
+711 NDQPTGTRGDVNKSI

-733 EQIDNGERVE
+733 EQIDNGEKVE

-756 EVSDFVTRFVKKLV
+756 EVSDFITRFVKELV
-770 GAGAEK
+770 GAGAER

-783 KVHGAFFETLGI
+783 KVLDAFYQTLGI

-806 EYALRVQRGTENGD
+806 EYALRVQRGEGQGNTEG
-820 PDGFASMSPQDRL
+820 AL
-833 DILNRSRE
+833 
-841 FDEQLKLWEQGKGS
+841 
-855 NNFNLGRP
+855 
-863 SWVLQIFGVSSA
+863 LQS
-875 KQLSVSRR
+875 Q
-883 NFVHVLFG
+883 
-891 KDEQSM
+891 
-897 GAKGKHG
+897 
-904 LSHDDLRGLLVAVQ
+904 
-918 SPIAVFKSS
+918 
-927 GINAKPGEKAI
+927 I
-938 VLLTELQKD
+938 V
-947 GKNIVVPVHLT
+947 
-958 YSAKDGT
+958 
-965 VRISNRIPSA
+965 
-975 YDKKNVKSWVENG
+975 
-988 LLLGYDK
+988 
-995 EKGPAYLLRGNEPNA
+995 
-1010 RNQAHQVQDLAT
+1010 
-1022 AESHDPLDGAIVYQ
+1022 
-1036 NEISVGG
+1036 
-1043 FYQSAPADPLITVH
+1043 DPLITVH

-1081 KQRTPYT
+1081 KQRTPYQG
-1088 DFGEISLIGTRDMID
+1088 FGEITLIGTRDMID

-1114 AYTARFPKPD
+1114 IYSKMFPDIVLQKGKPFVEID
-1124 WSNSLNT
+1124 GSL
-1131 EKAKPL
+1131 KPL
-1137 VKEIME
+1137 TLENAVLAMTSGPIKNQGGGSFGMGNIGASTAKRFKNLKEI
-1143 AKKEVNED
+1143 
-1151 GPSGYYYLQYEGDR
+1151 
-1165 DKAIKDLL
+1165 
-1173 THASG
+1173 
-1178 MYLFIKHK
+1178 
-1186 GIPFTPIKQQAK
+1186 QA
-1198 KPSFAAGFVSDFVD
+1198 D
-1212 NNGLDVSTVE
+1212 
-1222 EGSAAHKRISDGVVE
+1222 
-1237 ALREKLNEP
+1237 REK
-1246 TGLKGLRMRAYGDN
+1246 
-1260 IDAYEKTGFI
+1260 
-1270 PFKLIEEVKKF
+1270 V
-1281 EVERKK
+1281 
-1287 AEAGDAPVSSG
+1287 
-1298 ATQIELEKLIAP
+1298 
-1310 MKDEFEKFIS
+1310 
-1320 DKVNS
+1320 
-1325 VYSAPLI
+1325 
-1332 KVGNSYRPIT
+1332 
-1342 LSNVVEA
+1342 
-1349 MKSSSVSNKEST
+1349 
-1361 LFFGPGKVRA
+1361 
-1371 AAARQFD
+1371 
-1378 SIEDIQGNRGLITD
+1378 TD
-1392 SQTVN
+1392 SDTVSYQTMLMDSRITN
-1397 GINAAAN
+1397 FKYDASQIPGA
-1404 DKMSDFRDLAA
+1404 DMDA
-1415 RENRG
+1415 RLKAQ
-1420 DEFSTFDRAME
+1420 DTVIQD
-1431 ALAKVASQ
+1431 LAKVVANDGEI
-1439 KSKPTPARM
+1439 TEARVRE
-1448 KSALK
+1448 ALSG
-1453 KYGFEPSD
+1453 YNTSD
-1461 ETVKLGVEI
+1461 DVVRQGVDI
-1470 LNDIKRAM
+1470 LNRIKESV

-1498 VVPEGTSETTIRRLE
+1498 VVPDGTSEATIKRLE
-1513 DAGLTVVRYSNEDGA
+1513 KAGITVAKYDAEVEGA
-1528 RARAVQELTNRL
+1528 RERVIRDLTNRL
-1540 NEKSG
+1540 NEKRG

-1567 LMQSADESTFI
+1567 LMQSANESTFI

-1591 VAMKEN
+1591 VAMKES
-1597 APDQVKADVQ
+1597 APAQVKADVQ
-1607 TLMDWFGVKDLE
+1607 TLMDWFGVKDLD
-1619 EWRNLSIDEQRAAHE
+1619 EWRSLSIDEQRAAHE

-1669 KSSEELQVEISPEVR
+1669 KSSEELQVGISPEVR

-1697 RAKQEAEAPTLDSG
+1697 RAKEEIDTPSLFGG
-1711 MKSEEPTNPVVKAV
+1711 MEPEEPPANPVVKAV
-1725 QQTAEQV
+1725 QQTAEQM
-1732 IDQAPISED
+1732 IDAAPIPEEG
-1741 SKARIRETFGI
+1741 KAQIRETLGI
-1752 NQPEQQIGE
+1752 KQPEQQTGE

-1773 FMNQNLETSAID
+1773 FMDQNLETSAAN
-1785 DPNAFIVLDDGRE
+1785 DPNAFIVLEDGRE

-1806 EVEAG
+1806 EIEAE
-1811 QKQELDKANGVSEA
+1811 QKQELDRANSVSEA